1 MGTEFD
7 TLRATEHYYKKPK
20 HIKQQTNRIM
30 ILRYLKGAV
39 LALALASTA
48 VAFAAEPAGYYST
61 CENKSGAALLSALCK
76 KVGPHTNVG
85 YNGLLSLYKTS
96 DVYPDGTIWDMY
108 STKHW
113 KPGTTCGNY
122 KKVGDCYNREHSF
135 PKSWF
140 NDAQPMYSEA
150 FHIYPTD
157 GKVNGQRSNF
167 PYGECAKGTT
177 LPSNGNVK
185 ALGRLG
191 DCTFPG
197 YSGTVFEPDDQYKG
211 DFARSYFYM
220 AAAYNDQIAGWNSKM
235 LAGNSYPVFSSWAI
249 NLLLKWHREDPVSQ
263 KELDRQEVVYG
274 AQHNRNPFIDHPELA
289 EYIWGN
295 KKGQNWSTS
304 ISADPAFLLP
314 TDGSTVDFGVTAVG
328 LARTKAVTVKAEGL
342 KEAISVSVSGTGF
355 AAGTTSIAA
364 DASMTTDG
372 TTLTLTYTAP
382 AAGAATGTL
391 TLTSGT
397 AKTTVKLTANA
408 MTGLP
413 VGAATDISDESFVA
427 HWTYVGDEAAD
438 GTYTLHLLDA
448 EGKAVASYP
457 RTVKAKDEQYICG
470 DLTPET
476 AYTYYVASK
485 SLTSDKINVTTAA
498 PIPSIEFMHDGEL
511 SLVAEPGTPSEA
523 EELIVEVE
531 NINSDITIEV
541 KAPFELSTNKAD
553 WAQKIVIKPEEDR
566 IYIRVNS
573 AKAGTFASSIIA
585 TAKTDKGETYTTDE
599 AEVSAKVT
607 EAIDFFE
614 DFEAATT
621 KSGYDDATV
630 QGTMCVWN
638 LHDAGVFAESK
649 KAYKGSNYMRLG
661 KSASSSFATAEDIA
675 GGVGEI
681 TFYAKAWDGA
691 EACTFKVDCST
702 DGGNNWKTAA
712 TITLPKGEGYKKY
725 TVTANVSGDVRVR
738 FAQTAGNRA
747 QFDNIAI
754 SHYRGGIEGV
764 ESDYHAWTAYSLN
777 GQLIVS
783 LIEQAKVQIYGIDGI
798 TYFNGTLNAGDNAL
812 DLAKGLYIVVVD
824 DFSRRVL
831 VK

>member
-1 MGTEFD
+1 
-7 TLRATEHYYKKPK
+7 
-20 HIKQQTNRIM
+20 M

-76 KVGPHTNVG
+76 KVGSHDVVS
-85 YNGLLSLYKTS
+85 YNGLLTLYKTS

-113 KPGTTCGNY
+113 KFTTASCSGY

-140 NDAQPMYSEA
+140 NDAKPMYSDA
-150 FHIYPTD
+150 FHLYPTD

-167 PYGECAKGTT
+167 PYGECANGTT
-177 LPSNGNVK
+177 LPSNGSVK

-191 DCTFPG
+191 SCTFPG

-220 AAAYNDQIAGWNSKM
+220 AAAYNDKIAGWDSKM
-235 LAGNSYPVFSSWAI
+235 LAGNSYPAFSPWAI

-295 KKGQNWSTS
+295 KKGQNWSTN

-342 KEAISVSVSGTGF
+342 KEAISVSVSGAGF

-372 TTLTLTYTAP
+372 AILTLNYTAP
-382 AAGAATGTL
+382 AAGVAVGTL

-413 VGAATDISDESFVA
+413 VGAATDISDESFIA

-438 GTYTLHLLDA
+438 GTYTIYVLDA
-448 EGKAVASYP
+448 EGNAVASYP

-470 DLTPET
+470 DLSPET
-476 AYTYYVASK
+476 AYTYYVKSK
-485 SLTSDKINVTTAA
+485 TLTSGKINVTTAA
-498 PIPSIEFMHDGEL
+498 PIPSIDFMHDGEL
-511 SLVAEPGTPSEA
+511 SLVAEPGIPSEA
-523 EELIVEVE
+523 EELLVGVE
-531 NINSDITIEV
+531 NITSDITIEV
-541 KAPFELSTNKAD
+541 KAPFELSSDKAE
-553 WAQKIVIKPEEDR
+553 WSQKIVIKPEEDR

-573 AKAGTFASSIIA
+573 TKAGTFASSIIA
-585 TAKTDKGETYTTDE
+585 TATTAKGETYTTDE

-607 EAIDFFE
+607 EAIDFVE
-614 DFEAATT
+614 DFEAEA
-621 KSGYDDATV
+621 SGGYNKNTV
-630 QGTMCVWN
+630 KGTMCVWN

-649 KAYKGSNYMRLG
+649 KAYEGSNYMRLG
-661 KSASSSFATAEDIA
+661 KSASSSFETAEDIA

-681 TFYAKAWDGA
+681 IFYAKAWDGDA
-691 EACTFKVDCST
+691 ACEFKVECSG
-702 DGGNNWKTAA
+702 DGGNNWKTVA
-712 TITLPKGEGYKKY
+712 TVTLPKGEAYKKY

-738 FAQTAGNRA
+738 FVQTAGARA
-747 QFDNIAI
+747 HFDNIAI
-754 SHYRGGIEGV
+754 SHYRGGIVGV

-777 GQLIVS
+777 GQLVVS
-783 LIEQAKVQIYGIDGI
+783 LSEQAEVQVYGIDGI

>member
-1 MGTEFD
+1 
-7 TLRATEHYYKKPK
+7 
-20 HIKQQTNRIM
+20 M

-113 KPGTTCGNY
+113 KPGITCGNY

-167 PYGECAKGTT
+167 PYGECANGTT
-177 LPSNGNVK
+177 LPSNGSVK

-191 DCTFPG
+191 SCTFPG

-220 AAAYNDQIAGWNSKM
+220 AAAYNDKIAGWNSKM
-235 LAGNSYPVFSSWAI
+235 LAGNSYPAFSSWAI

-295 KKGQNWSTS
+295 KKGQNWSAN

-342 KEAISVSVSGTGF
+342 KEAISVSVSGAGF
-355 AAGTTSIAA
+355 TAGTTSIAA

-372 TTLTLTYTAP
+372 AILTLNYTAP
-382 AAGAATGTL
+382 AAGVAVGTL

-413 VGAATDISDESFVA
+413 VGAATDISDESFIA

-438 GTYTLHLLDA
+438 GTYTIYVLDA
-448 EGKAVASYP
+448 EGNAVASYP
-457 RTVKAKDEQYICG
+457 RTVKAKDEQYICS
-470 DLTPET
+470 DLSPET
-476 AYTYYVASK
+476 AYTYYVKSK
-485 SLTSDKINVTTAA
+485 TLTSGKINVTTAA
-498 PIPSIEFMHDGEL
+498 PIPSIDFMHDGEL
-511 SLVAEPGTPSEA
+511 SLVAEPGIPSEA
-523 EELIVEVE
+523 EELLVGVE
-531 NINSDITIEV
+531 NITSDITIEV
-541 KAPFELSTNKAD
+541 KAPFELSSDKAE
-553 WAQKIVIKPEEDR
+553 WSQKIVIKPEEDR

-585 TAKTDKGETYTTDE
+585 TATTAKGETYTTDE

-614 DFEAATT
+614 DFEAEA
-621 KSGYDDATV
+621 SGSYSKNTV
-630 QGTMCVWN
+630 KGTMCVWN

-649 KAYKGSNYMRLG
+649 KAYEGSNYMRLG
-661 KSASSSFATAEDIA
+661 KSASSSFETAEDIA

-681 TFYAKAWDGA
+681 TFYAKAWDGDA
-691 EACTFKVDCST
+691 ACEFKVECSG
-702 DGGNNWKTAA
+702 DGGNNWKTVA
-712 TITLPKGEGYKKY
+712 TVTLPKGEAYKKY

-738 FAQTAGNRA
+738 FVQTAGARA
-747 QFDNIAI
+747 HFDNIAI
-754 SHYRGGIEGV
+754 SHYRGGIAGV

-777 GQLIVS
+777 GQLVVS
-783 LIEQAKVQIYGIDGI
+783 LSEQAEVQVYGIDGI

>member
-1 MGTEFD
+1 
-7 TLRATEHYYKKPK
+7 
-20 HIKQQTNRIM
+20 M

-96 DVYPDGTIWDMY
+96 DVYSDGTIWDMY

-113 KPGTTCGNY
+113 KPGITCGNY

-167 PYGECAKGTT
+167 PYGECANGTT
-177 LPSNGNVK
+177 LPSNGSVK

-191 DCTFPG
+191 SCTFPG

-220 AAAYNDQIAGWNSKM
+220 AAAYNDKIAGWNSKM
-235 LAGNSYPVFSSWAI
+235 LAGNNYPAFSSWAI

-295 KKGQNWSTS
+295 KKGQNWSTN

-342 KEAISVSVSGTGF
+342 KEAISVSVSGAGF

-372 TTLTLTYTAP
+372 AILTLNYTAP
-382 AAGAATGTL
+382 AAGVAVGTL

-413 VGAATDISDESFVA
+413 VGAATDISDESFTA

-438 GTYTLHLLDA
+438 GTYTIYVLDA
-448 EGKAVASYP
+448 EGNAVASYP
-457 RTVKAKDEQYICG
+457 RTVKAKDEQYICS
-470 DLTPET
+470 DLSPET
-476 AYTYYVASK
+476 AYTYYVKSK
-485 SLTSDKINVTTAA
+485 TLTSGKINVTTAA
-498 PIPSIEFMHDGEL
+498 PIPSIDFMHDGEL
-511 SLVAEPGTPSEA
+511 SLVAEPGIPSEA
-523 EELIVEVE
+523 EELLVGVE
-531 NINSDITIEV
+531 NITSDITIEV
-541 KAPFELSTNKAD
+541 KAPFELSSDKAE
-553 WAQKIVIKPEEDR
+553 WSQKIVIKPEEDR

-585 TAKTDKGETYTTDE
+585 TATTAKGETYTTDE

-607 EAIDFFE
+607 EAIDFVE
-614 DFEAATT
+614 DFEAEA
-621 KSGYDDATV
+621 SGSYNKNTV
-630 QGTMCVWN
+630 KGTMCVWN

-649 KAYKGSNYMRLG
+649 KAYEGSNYMRLG
-661 KSASSSFATAEDIA
+661 KSASSSFETAEDIA

-681 TFYAKAWDGA
+681 TFYAKAWDGDA
-691 EACTFKVDCST
+691 ACEFKVECT
-702 DGGNNWKTAA
+702 GDGGNNWKTVA
-712 TITLPKGEGYKKY
+712 TVTLPKGEAYKKY

-738 FAQTAGNRA
+738 FVQTAGARA
-747 QFDNIAI
+747 HFDNIAI
-754 SHYRGGIEGV
+754 SHYRGGIAGV

-777 GQLIVS
+777 GQLVVS
-783 LIEQAKVQIYGIDGI
+783 LSEQAEVQVYGIDGI

>member
-1 MGTEFD
+1 
-7 TLRATEHYYKKPK
+7 
-20 HIKQQTNRIM
+20 M

-76 KVGPHTNVG
+76 KVGDHTVVS
-85 YNGLLSLYKTS
+85 YNGLWSLYKTS

-113 KPGTTCGNY
+113 KPNTTCGNY
-122 KKVGDCYNREHSF
+122 TKVGDCYNREHSF

-140 NDAQPMYSEA
+140 NDAKPMYSDA
-150 FHIYPTD
+150 FHLYPTD
-157 GKVNGQRSNF
+157 GKVNNQRSNY
-167 PYGECAKGTT
+167 PYGECANGTT
-177 LPSNGNVK
+177 LPSSGSVK

-197 YSGTVFEPDDQYKG
+197 YSGKVFEPDDQYKG

-220 AAAYNDQIAGWNSKM
+220 AAAYNDKIAGWNSKM
-235 LAGNSYPVFSSWAI
+235 LAGNSYPAFSPWAI

-295 KKGQNWSTS
+295 KKGQNWSAN

-342 KEAISVSVSGTGF
+342 KEAISVSVSGAGF

-372 TTLTLTYTAP
+372 AILTLNYTAP
-382 AAGAATGTL
+382 AAGVAVGTL

-413 VGAATDISDESFVA
+413 VGAATDISDESFIA

-438 GTYTLHLLDA
+438 GTYTIYVLGA
-448 EGKAVASYP
+448 EGNAVASYP
-457 RTVKAKDEQYICG
+457 RTVKAKDEQYICS
-470 DLTPET
+470 DLSPET
-476 AYTYYVASK
+476 AYTYYVKSK
-485 SLTSDKINVTTAA
+485 TLTSGKINVTTAA
-498 PIPSIEFMHDGEL
+498 PIPSIDFMHDGEL
-511 SLVAEPGTPSEA
+511 SLVAEPGIPSEA
-523 EELIVEVE
+523 EELLVGVE
-531 NINSDITIEV
+531 NITSDITIEV
-541 KAPFELSTNKAD
+541 KAPFELSSDKAE
-553 WAQKIVIKPEEDR
+553 WSQKIVIKPEEDR

-585 TAKTDKGETYTTDE
+585 TATTAKGETYTTDE

-614 DFEAATT
+614 DFEAEA
-621 KSGYDDATV
+621 SGSYSKNTV
-630 QGTMCVWN
+630 KGTMCVWN

-649 KAYKGSNYMRLG
+649 KAYEGSNYMRLG
-661 KSASSSFATAEDIA
+661 KSASSSFETAEDIA

-681 TFYAKAWDGA
+681 TFYAKAWEGDA
-691 EACTFKVDCST
+691 ACEFKVECSG
-702 DGGNNWKTAA
+702 DGGNNWKTVA
-712 TITLPKGEGYKKY
+712 TVTLPKGEAYKKY

-738 FAQTAGNRA
+738 FVQTAGARA
-747 QFDNIAI
+747 HFDNIAI
-754 SHYRGGIEGV
+754 SHYRGGIAGV

-777 GQLIVS
+777 GQLVVS
-783 LIEQAKVQIYGIDGI
+783 LSEQAEVQVYGIDGI
-798 TYFNGTLNAGDNAL
+798 TYFNGTLNDGDNAL

>member
-1 MGTEFD
+1 
-7 TLRATEHYYKKPK
+7 
-20 HIKQQTNRIM
+20 M

-96 DVYPDGTIWDMY
+96 DVYSDGTIWDMY

-113 KPGTTCGNY
+113 KPGITCGNY

-140 NDAQPMYSEA
+140 NDAQPMFSEA

-167 PYGECAKGTT
+167 PYGECANGTT
-177 LPSNGNVK
+177 LPSNGSVK

-191 DCTFPG
+191 NCTFPG

-220 AAAYNDQIAGWNSKM
+220 AAAYNDKIAGWNSKM

-295 KKGQNWSTS
+295 KKGQNWSTN
-304 ISADPAFLLP
+304 ISADPAFLIP

-342 KEAISVSVSGTGF
+342 KEAISVSVSGAGF
-355 AAGTTSIAA
+355 TAGTTSIAA

-372 TTLTLTYTAP
+372 AILTLNYTAP
-382 AAGAATGTL
+382 AAGVAVGTL

-413 VGAATDISDESFVA
+413 VGAATDISDESFTA

-438 GTYTLHLLDA
+438 GTYTIYVLDA
-448 EGKAVASYP
+448 EGNAVTSYP

-470 DLTPET
+470 DLSPET
-476 AYTYYVASK
+476 AYTYYVKSK
-485 SLTSDKINVTTAA
+485 TLTSGKINVTTAA
-498 PIPSIEFMHDGEL
+498 PIPSIDFMHDGEL
-511 SLVAEPGTPSEA
+511 SLVAEPGIPSEA
-523 EELIVEVE
+523 EELLVGVE
-531 NINSDITIEV
+531 NITSDITIEV
-541 KAPFELSTNKAD
+541 KAPFELSSDKAE
-553 WAQKIVIKPEEDR
+553 WSQKIVIKPEEDR

-585 TAKTDKGETYTTDE
+585 TATTAKGETYTTDE

-607 EAIDFFE
+607 EAIDFVE
-614 DFEAATT
+614 DFEAEA
-621 KSGYDDATV
+621 SGSYSKNTV
-630 QGTMCVWN
+630 KGTMCVWN

-649 KAYKGSNYMRLG
+649 KAYEGSNYMRLG
-661 KSASSSFATAEDIA
+661 KSASSSFETAEDIA

-681 TFYAKAWDGA
+681 TFYAKAWDGDA
-691 EACTFKVDCST
+691 ACEFKVECSG
-702 DGGNNWKTAA
+702 DGGNNWKTVA
-712 TITLPKGEGYKKY
+712 TVTLPKGEAYKKY

-738 FAQTAGNRA
+738 FVQTAGARA
-747 QFDNIAI
+747 HFDNIAI
-754 SHYRGGIEGV
+754 SHYRGGIAGV

-777 GQLIVS
+777 GQLVVS
-783 LIEQAKVQIYGIDGI
+783 LGEQAEVQVYGIDGI

>member
-1 MGTEFD
+1 
-7 TLRATEHYYKKPK
+7 
-20 HIKQQTNRIM
+20 M

-76 KVGPHTNVG
+76 KVGSHDVVS
-85 YNGLLSLYKTS
+85 YNGLLTLYKTS

-113 KPGTTCGNY
+113 KFTTASCSGY

-140 NDAQPMYSEA
+140 NDAKPMYSDA
-150 FHIYPTD
+150 FHLYPTD

-167 PYGECAKGTT
+167 PYGECANGTT
-177 LPSNGNVK
+177 LPSNGSVK

-191 DCTFPG
+191 SCTFPG

-220 AAAYNDQIAGWNSKM
+220 AAAYNDKIAGWDSKM
-235 LAGNSYPVFSSWAI
+235 LAGNSYPAFSPWAI

-295 KKGQNWSTS
+295 KKGQNWSTN

-342 KEAISVSVSGTGF
+342 KEAISVSVSGAGF

-372 TTLTLTYTAP
+372 AILTLNYTAP
-382 AAGAATGTL
+382 AAGVAVGTL

-413 VGAATDISDESFVA
+413 VGAATDISDESFIA

-438 GTYTLHLLDA
+438 GTYTIYVLDA
-448 EGKAVASYP
+448 EGNAVASYP

-470 DLTPET
+470 DLSPET
-476 AYTYYVASK
+476 AYTYYVKSK
-485 SLTSDKINVTTAA
+485 TLTSGKINVTTAA
-498 PIPSIEFMHDGEL
+498 PIPSIDFMHDGEL
-511 SLVAEPGTPSEA
+511 SLVAEPGIPSEA
-523 EELIVEVE
+523 EELLVGVE
-531 NINSDITIEV
+531 NITSDITIEV
-541 KAPFELSTNKAD
+541 KAPFELSSDKAE
-553 WAQKIVIKPEEDR
+553 WSQKIVIKPEEDR

-573 AKAGTFASSIIA
+573 TKAGTFASSIIA
-585 TAKTDKGETYTTDE
+585 TATTAKGETYTTDE

-607 EAIDFFE
+607 EAIDFVE
-614 DFEAATT
+614 DFEAEA
-621 KSGYDDATV
+621 SGGYNKNTV
-630 QGTMCVWN
+630 KGTMCVWN

-649 KAYKGSNYMRLG
+649 KAYEGSNYMRLG
-661 KSASSSFATAEDIA
+661 KSASSSFETAEDIA

-681 TFYAKAWDGA
+681 TFYAKAWDGDA
-691 EACTFKVDCST
+691 ACEFKVECSG
-702 DGGNNWKTAA
+702 DGGNNWKTVA
-712 TITLPKGEGYKKY
+712 TITLPKGEAYKKY

-738 FAQTAGNRA
+738 FVQTAGARA
-747 QFDNIAI
+747 HFDNIAI
-754 SHYRGGIEGV
+754 SHYRGGIAGV

-777 GQLIVS
+777 GQLVVS
-783 LIEQAKVQIYGIDGI
+783 LGEQAEVQVYGIDGI

>member
-1 MGTEFD
+1 
-7 TLRATEHYYKKPK
+7 
-20 HIKQQTNRIM
+20 M

-96 DVYPDGTIWDMY
+96 DVYSDGTIWDMY

-113 KPGTTCGNY
+113 KPGITCGNY

-167 PYGECAKGTT
+167 PYGECANGTT
-177 LPSNGNVK
+177 LPSNGSVK

-191 DCTFPG
+191 SCTFPG

-220 AAAYNDQIAGWNSKM
+220 AAAYNDKIAGWDSKM
-235 LAGNSYPVFSSWAI
+235 LAGNSYPAFSPWAI

-295 KKGQNWSTS
+295 KKDQNWSTN

-342 KEAISVSVSGTGF
+342 KEAISVSVSGAGF

-372 TTLTLTYTAP
+372 AILTLNYTAP
-382 AAGAATGTL
+382 AAGVAVGTL

-413 VGAATDISDESFVA
+413 VGAATDISDESFIA

-438 GTYTLHLLDA
+438 GTYTIYVLDA
-448 EGKAVASYP
+448 EGNAVASYP

-470 DLTPET
+470 DLSPET
-476 AYTYYVASK
+476 AYTYYVKSK
-485 SLTSDKINVTTAA
+485 TLTSGKINVTTAA
-498 PIPSIEFMHDGEL
+498 PIPSIDFMHDGEL
-511 SLVAEPGTPSEA
+511 SLVAEPGIPSEA
-523 EELIVEVE
+523 EELLVGVE
-531 NINSDITIEV
+531 NITSDITIEV
-541 KAPFELSTNKAD
+541 KAPFELSSDKAE
-553 WAQKIVIKPEEDR
+553 WSQKIVIKPEEDR

-585 TAKTDKGETYTTDE
+585 TATTAKGETYTTDE

-607 EAIDFFE
+607 EAIDFVE
-614 DFEAATT
+614 DFEAEA
-621 KSGYDDATV
+621 SGSYNKNTV
-630 QGTMCVWN
+630 KGTMCVWN

-649 KAYKGSNYMRLG
+649 KAYEGSNYMRLG
-661 KSASSSFATAEDIA
+661 KSASSSFETAEDIA

-681 TFYAKAWDGA
+681 TFYAKAWDGDA
-691 EACTFKVDCST
+691 ACEFKVECSG
-702 DGGNNWKTAA
+702 DGANNWKTVAN
-712 TITLPKGEGYKKY
+712 ITLPKGEAYKKY

-738 FAQTAGNRA
+738 FVQTAGARA
-747 QFDNIAI
+747 HFDNIAI
-754 SHYRGGIEGV
+754 SHYRGGIAGV

-777 GQLIVS
+777 GQLVVS
-783 LIEQAKVQIYGIDGI
+783 LSEQAEVQVYGIDGI

>member
-113 KPGTTCGNY
+113 KPGVTCGNY

-157 GKVNGQRSNF
+157 GKVNGQRSNN
-167 PYGECAKGTT
+167 PYGECANGTT
-177 LPSNGNVK
+177 LPSNGSVK

-191 DCTFPG
+191 NCTFPG

-220 AAAYNDQIAGWNSKM
+220 AAAYNDKIAGWKSPM
-235 LAGNSYPVFSSWAI
+235 LSGNSYPAFSSWAI

-295 KKGQNWSTS
+295 KKGQNWSAN

-314 TDGSTVDFGVTAVG
+314 SDGSTVDFGVTAVG
-328 LARTKAVTVKAEGL
+328 LARTKAVTIKAEGL
-342 KEAISVSVSGTGF
+342 KEAISVSVSGAGF
-355 AAGTTSIAA
+355 TAGTTSIAA

-372 TTLTLTYTAP
+372 AILTLNYTAP
-382 AAGAATGTL
+382 AAGVAVGTL

-413 VGAATDISDESFVA
+413 VGAATDISDESFTA

-438 GTYTLHLLDA
+438 GTYTIYVLDA

-511 SLVAEPGTPSEA
+511 SLVAEPGIPSEA

-541 KAPFELSTNKAD
+541 KAPFELSSDKAE
-553 WAQKIVIKPEEDR
+553 WSQKIVIKPEEDR

-585 TAKTDKGETYTTDE
+585 TATTAKGETYTTDE

-614 DFEAATT
+614 DFEAAKT

-638 LHDAGVFAESK
+638 LHDAGVFDESK
-649 KAYKGSNYMRLG
+649 KAYAGSNYMRLG
-661 KSASSSFATAEDIA
+661 KSASSSFETAEDIA

-681 TFYAKAWDGA
+681 TFYAKAWDGDA
-691 EACTFKVDCST
+691 ACEFKVECSG
-702 DGGNNWKTAA
+702 DGGNNWKTVA
-712 TITLPKGEGYKKY
+712 TVTLPKGEAYKKY
-725 TVTANVSGDVRVR
+725 AVTANVSGDVRVR
-738 FAQTAGNRA
+738 FVQTAGARA
-747 QFDNIAI
+747 HFDNIAI
-754 SHYRGGIEGV
+754 SHYRGGIAGV

-777 GQLIVS
+777 GQLVVS
-783 LIEQAKVQIYGIDGI
+783 LSEQAEVQVYGIDGI
-798 TYFNGTLNAGDNAL
+798 TYFNGTLNDGDNAL

>member
-1 MGTEFD
+1 
-7 TLRATEHYYKKPK
+7 
-20 HIKQQTNRIM
+20 M

-76 KVGPHTNVG
+76 KVRDHTVVS
-85 YNGLLSLYKTS
+85 YNGLWSLYKTS
-96 DVYPDGTIWDMY
+96 DVYSDGTIWDMY

-113 KPGTTCGNY
+113 KPNTTCGNY
-122 KKVGDCYNREHSF
+122 TKVGDCYNREHSF

-140 NDAQPMYSEA
+140 NDAKPMYSDA
-150 FHIYPTD
+150 FHLYPTD
-157 GKVNGQRSNF
+157 GKVNNQRSNY
-167 PYGECAKGTT
+167 PYGECANGTT
-177 LPSNGNVK
+177 LPSSGSVK

-191 DCTFPG
+191 SCTFPG

-220 AAAYNDQIAGWNSKM
+220 AAAYNDKIAGWNSKM
-235 LAGNSYPVFSSWAI
+235 LAGNNYPAFSSWAI

-295 KKGQNWSTS
+295 KKGQNWSTN

-342 KEAISVSVSGTGF
+342 KEAISVSVSGAGF

-372 TTLTLTYTAP
+372 AILTLNYTAP
-382 AAGAATGTL
+382 AAGVAVGTL

-413 VGAATDISDESFVA
+413 VGAATDISDESFIA

-438 GTYTLHLLDA
+438 GTYTIYVLDA
-448 EGKAVASYP
+448 EGNAVASYP
-457 RTVKAKDEQYICG
+457 RTVKAKDEQYICS
-470 DLTPET
+470 DLSPET
-476 AYTYYVASK
+476 AYTYYVKSK
-485 SLTSDKINVTTAA
+485 TLTSGKINVTTAA
-498 PIPSIEFMHDGEL
+498 PIPSIDFMHDGEL
-511 SLVAEPGTPSEA
+511 SLVAEPGIPSEA
-523 EELIVEVE
+523 EELLVGVE
-531 NINSDITIEV
+531 NITSDITIEV
-541 KAPFELSTNKAD
+541 KAPFELSSDKAE
-553 WAQKIVIKPEEDR
+553 WSQKIVIKPEEDR

-585 TAKTDKGETYTTDE
+585 TATTAKGETYTTDE

-607 EAIDFFE
+607 EAIDFVE
-614 DFEAATT
+614 DFEAEA
-621 KSGYDDATV
+621 SGSYNKNTV
-630 QGTMCVWN
+630 KGTMCVWN

-649 KAYKGSNYMRLG
+649 KAYEGSNYMRLG
-661 KSASSSFATAEDIA
+661 KSASSSFETAEDIA

-681 TFYAKAWDGA
+681 TFYAKAWDGDA
-691 EACTFKVDCST
+691 ACEFKVECSG
-702 DGGNNWKTAA
+702 DGGNNWKTVA
-712 TITLPKGEGYKKY
+712 TITLPKGEAYKKY

-738 FAQTAGNRA
+738 FVQTAGARA
-747 QFDNIAI
+747 HFDNIAI
-754 SHYRGGIEGV
+754 SHYRGGIAGV

-777 GQLIVS
+777 GQLVVS
-783 LIEQAKVQIYGIDGI
+783 LSEQAEVQVYGIDGI

>member
-1 MGTEFD
+1 
-7 TLRATEHYYKKPK
+7 
-20 HIKQQTNRIM
+20 M

-76 KVGPHTNVG
+76 KVRDHTVVS
-85 YNGLLSLYKTS
+85 YNGLWSLYKTS
-96 DVYPDGTIWDMY
+96 DVYSDGTIWDMY

-113 KPGTTCGNY
+113 KPNTTCGNY
-122 KKVGDCYNREHSF
+122 TKVGDCYNREHSF

-140 NDAQPMYSEA
+140 NDAKPMYSDA
-150 FHIYPTD
+150 FHLYPTD
-157 GKVNGQRSNF
+157 GKVNNQRSNY
-167 PYGECAKGTT
+167 PYGECANGTT
-177 LPSNGNVK
+177 LPSSGSVK

-191 DCTFPG
+191 SCTFPG

-220 AAAYNDQIAGWNSKM
+220 AAAYNDKIAGWNSKM
-235 LAGNSYPVFSSWAI
+235 LAGNNYPAFSSWAI

-295 KKGQNWSTS
+295 KKGQNWSTN

-342 KEAISVSVSGTGF
+342 KEAISVSVSGAGF

-372 TTLTLTYTAP
+372 AILTLNYTAP
-382 AAGAATGTL
+382 AAGVAVGTL

-413 VGAATDISDESFVA
+413 VGAATDISDESFIA

-438 GTYTLHLLDA
+438 GTYTIYVLDA
-448 EGKAVASYP
+448 EGNAVASYP
-457 RTVKAKDEQYICG
+457 RTVKAKDEQYICS
-470 DLTPET
+470 DLSSET
-476 AYTYYVASK
+476 AYTYYVKSK
-485 SLTSDKINVTTAA
+485 TLTSGKINVTTAA
-498 PIPSIEFMHDGEL
+498 PIPSIDFMHDGEL
-511 SLVAEPGTPSEA
+511 SLVAEPGIPSEA
-523 EELIVEVE
+523 EELLVGVE
-531 NINSDITIEV
+531 NITSDITIEV
-541 KAPFELSTNKAD
+541 KAPFELSSDKAE
-553 WAQKIVIKPEEDR
+553 WSQKIVIKPEEDR

-585 TAKTDKGETYTTDE
+585 TATTAKGETYTTDE

-607 EAIDFFE
+607 EAIDFVE
-614 DFEAATT
+614 DFEAEA
-621 KSGYDDATV
+621 SGSYNKNTV
-630 QGTMCVWN
+630 KGTMCVWN

-649 KAYKGSNYMRLG
+649 KAYEGSNYMRLG
-661 KSASSSFATAEDIA
+661 KSASSSFETAEDIA

-681 TFYAKAWDGA
+681 TFYAKAWDGDA
-691 EACTFKVDCST
+691 ACEFKVECSG
-702 DGGNNWKTAA
+702 DGGNNWKTVA
-712 TITLPKGEGYKKY
+712 TVTLPKGEAYKKY

-738 FAQTAGNRA
+738 FVQTAGARA
-747 QFDNIAI
+747 HFDNIAI
-754 SHYRGGIEGV
+754 SHYRGGIVGV

-777 GQLIVS
+777 GQLVVS
-783 LIEQAKVQIYGIDGI
+783 LSEQAEVQVYGIDGI

>member
-1 MGTEFD
+1 
-7 TLRATEHYYKKPK
+7 
-20 HIKQQTNRIM
+20 M

-76 KVGPHTNVG
+76 KVRDHTVVS
-85 YNGLLSLYKTS
+85 YNGLWSLYKTS
-96 DVYPDGTIWDMY
+96 DVYSDGTIWDMY

-113 KPGTTCGNY
+113 KPNTTCGNY
-122 KKVGDCYNREHSF
+122 TKVGDCYNREHSF

-140 NDAQPMYSEA
+140 NDAKPMYSDA
-150 FHIYPTD
+150 FHLYPTD
-157 GKVNGQRSNF
+157 GKVNNQRSNF
-167 PYGECAKGTT
+167 PYGECANGTT
-177 LPSNGNVK
+177 LPSSGSVK

-191 DCTFPG
+191 SCTFPG

-220 AAAYNDQIAGWNSKM
+220 AAAYNDKIAGWNSKM
-235 LAGNSYPVFSSWAI
+235 LAGNNYPAFSSWAI

-295 KKGQNWSTS
+295 KKGQNWSTN

-314 TDGSTVDFGVTAVG
+314 TDGSTIDFGVTAVG
-328 LARTKAVTVKAEGL
+328 LTRTKAVTVKAEGL
-342 KEAISVSVSGTGF
+342 KEAISVSVSGAGF

-372 TTLTLTYTAP
+372 AILTLNYTAP
-382 AAGAATGTL
+382 AAGVAVGTL

-413 VGAATDISDESFVA
+413 VGTATDISDESFIA

-438 GTYTLHLLDA
+438 GTYTIYVLDA
-448 EGKAVASYP
+448 EGNAVASYP
-457 RTVKAKDEQYICG
+457 RTVKAKDEQYICS
-470 DLTPET
+470 DLSPET
-476 AYTYYVASK
+476 AYTYYVKSK
-485 SLTSDKINVTTAA
+485 TLTSGKINVTTAA
-498 PIPSIEFMHDGEL
+498 PIPSIDFMHDGEL
-511 SLVAEPGTPSEA
+511 SLVAEPGIPSEA
-523 EELIVEVE
+523 EELLVGVE
-531 NINSDITIEV
+531 NITSDITIEV
-541 KAPFELSTNKAD
+541 KDPFELSSDKAE
-553 WAQKIVIKPEEDR
+553 WSQKIVIKPEEDR

-585 TAKTDKGETYTTDE
+585 TATTAKGETYTTDE

-607 EAIDFFE
+607 EAIDFVE
-614 DFEAATT
+614 DFEAEA
-621 KSGYDDATV
+621 SGSYNKNTV
-630 QGTMCVWN
+630 KGTMCVWN

-649 KAYKGSNYMRLG
+649 KAYEGSNYMRLG
-661 KSASSSFATAEDIA
+661 KSASSSFETAEDIA

-681 TFYAKAWDGA
+681 TFYAKAWDGDA
-691 EACTFKVDCST
+691 ACEFKVECSG
-702 DGGNNWKTAA
+702 DGANNWKTVAN
-712 TITLPKGEGYKKY
+712 ITLPKGEAYKKY

-738 FAQTAGNRA
+738 FVQTAGARA
-747 QFDNIAI
+747 HFDNIAI
-754 SHYRGGIEGV
+754 SHYRGGIAGV

-777 GQLIVS
+777 GQLVVS
-783 LIEQAKVQIYGIDGI
+783 LSEQAEVQVYGIDGI

>member
-1 MGTEFD
+1 
-7 TLRATEHYYKKPK
+7 
-20 HIKQQTNRIM
+20 M

-96 DVYPDGTIWDMY
+96 DVYSDGTIWDMY

-113 KPGTTCGNY
+113 KPGITCGNY

-167 PYGECAKGTT
+167 PYGECANGTT
-177 LPSNGNVK
+177 LPSNGSVK

-191 DCTFPG
+191 SCTFPG

-220 AAAYNDQIAGWNSKM
+220 AAAYNDKIAGWNSKM
-235 LAGNSYPVFSSWAI
+235 LAGNNYPAFSSWAI

-295 KKGQNWSTS
+295 KKGQNWSTN

-342 KEAISVSVSGTGF
+342 KEAISVSVSGAGF

-372 TTLTLTYTAP
+372 AILTLNYTAP
-382 AAGAATGTL
+382 AAGVAVGTL

-413 VGAATDISDESFVA
+413 VGAATDISDESFTA

-438 GTYTLHLLDA
+438 GTYTIYVLDA
-448 EGKAVASYP
+448 EGNAVASYP
-457 RTVKAKDEQYICG
+457 RMVKAKDEQYICS
-470 DLTPET
+470 DLSPET
-476 AYTYYVASK
+476 AYTYYVKSK
-485 SLTSDKINVTTAA
+485 TLTSGKINVTTAA
-498 PIPSIEFMHDGEL
+498 PIPSIDFMHDGEL
-511 SLVAEPGTPSEA
+511 SLVAEPGIPSEA
-523 EELIVEVE
+523 EELLVGVE
-531 NINSDITIEV
+531 NITSDITIEV
-541 KAPFELSTNKAD
+541 KAPFELSSDKAE
-553 WAQKIVIKPEEDR
+553 WSQKIVIKPEEDR

-585 TAKTDKGETYTTDE
+585 TATTAKGETYTTDE

-607 EAIDFFE
+607 EAIDFVE
-614 DFEAATT
+614 DFEAEA
-621 KSGYDDATV
+621 SGSYNKNTV
-630 QGTMCVWN
+630 KGTMCVWN

-649 KAYKGSNYMRLG
+649 KAYEGSNYMRLG
-661 KSASSSFATAEDIA
+661 KSASSSFETAEDIA

-681 TFYAKAWDGA
+681 TFYAKAWDGDA
-691 EACTFKVDCST
+691 ACEFKVECSG
-702 DGGNNWKTAA
+702 DGGNNWKTVA
-712 TITLPKGEGYKKY
+712 TITLPKGEAYKKY

-738 FAQTAGNRA
+738 FVQTAGARA
-747 QFDNIAI
+747 HFDNIAI
-754 SHYRGGIEGV
+754 SHYRGGIAGV

-777 GQLIVS
+777 GQLVVS
-783 LIEQAKVQIYGIDGI
+783 LGEQAEVQVYGIDGI

>member
-1 MGTEFD
+1 
-7 TLRATEHYYKKPK
+7 
-20 HIKQQTNRIM
+20 M

-96 DVYPDGTIWDMY
+96 DVYSDGTIWDMY

-113 KPGTTCGNY
+113 KPGITCGNY

-167 PYGECAKGTT
+167 PYGECANGTT
-177 LPSNGNVK
+177 LPSNGSVK

-191 DCTFPG
+191 SCTFPG

-220 AAAYNDQIAGWNSKM
+220 AAAYNDKIAGWNSKM
-235 LAGNSYPVFSSWAI
+235 LAGNNYPAFSSWAI

-295 KKGQNWSTS
+295 KKGQNWSTN

-342 KEAISVSVSGTGF
+342 KEAISVSVSGAGF

-372 TTLTLTYTAP
+372 AILTLNYTAP
-382 AAGAATGTL
+382 AAGVAVGTL

-413 VGAATDISDESFVA
+413 VGAATDISDESFTA

-438 GTYTLHLLDA
+438 GTYTIYVLDA
-448 EGKAVASYP
+448 EGNAVASYP
-457 RTVKAKDEQYICG
+457 RMVKAKDEQYICS
-470 DLTPET
+470 DLSPET
-476 AYTYYVASK
+476 AYTYYVKSK
-485 SLTSDKINVTTAA
+485 TLTSGKINVTTAA
-498 PIPSIEFMHDGEL
+498 PIPSIDFMHDGEL
-511 SLVAEPGTPSEA
+511 SLVAEPGIPSEA
-523 EELIVEVE
+523 EELLVGVE
-531 NINSDITIEV
+531 NITSDITIEV
-541 KAPFELSTNKAD
+541 KAPLELSSDKAE
-553 WAQKIVIKPEEDR
+553 WSQKIVIKPEEDR

-585 TAKTDKGETYTTDE
+585 TATTAKGETYTTDE

-607 EAIDFFE
+607 EAIDFVE
-614 DFEAATT
+614 DFEAEA
-621 KSGYDDATV
+621 SGSYNKNTV
-630 QGTMCVWN
+630 KGTMCVWN

-649 KAYKGSNYMRLG
+649 KAYEGSNYMRLG
-661 KSASSSFATAEDIA
+661 KSASSSFETAEDIA

-681 TFYAKAWDGA
+681 TFYAKAWDGDA
-691 EACTFKVDCST
+691 ACEFKVECSG
-702 DGGNNWKTAA
+702 DGANNWKTVAN
-712 TITLPKGEGYKKY
+712 ITLPEGEAYKKY

-738 FAQTAGNRA
+738 FVQTAGARA
-747 QFDNIAI
+747 HFDNIAI
-754 SHYRGGIEGV
+754 SHYRGGIAGV

-777 GQLIVS
+777 GQLVVS
-783 LIEQAKVQIYGIDGI
+783 LSEQAEVQVYGIDGI

>member
-1 MGTEFD
+1 
-7 TLRATEHYYKKPK
+7 
-20 HIKQQTNRIM
+20 M

-76 KVGPHTNVG
+76 KVGDHTVVS
-85 YNGLLSLYKTS
+85 YNGLLTLYKTS

-113 KPGTTCGNY
+113 KPGVTCGNY

-140 NDAQPMYSEA
+140 NDAKPMYSDA
-150 FHIYPTD
+150 FHLYPTD
-157 GKVNGQRSNF
+157 GKVNGQRSNN
-167 PYGECAKGTT
+167 PYGECANGTT
-177 LPSNGNVK
+177 LPSNGSVK

-191 DCTFPG
+191 NCTFPG

-220 AAAYNDQIAGWNSKM
+220 AAAYNDKIAGWNSKM
-235 LAGNSYPVFSSWAI
+235 LAGNSYPAFSSWAI

-295 KKGQNWSTS
+295 KKGQNWSTN

-342 KEAISVSVSGTGF
+342 KEAISVSVSGAGF

-372 TTLTLTYTAP
+372 AILTLNYTAP
-382 AAGAATGTL
+382 AAGVAVGTL

-413 VGAATDISDESFVA
+413 VGAATDISDESFIA

-438 GTYTLHLLDA
+438 GTYTIYVLDA
-448 EGKAVASYP
+448 EGNAVASYP
-457 RTVKAKDEQYICG
+457 RTVKAKDEQYICS
-470 DLTPET
+470 DLSPET
-476 AYTYYVASK
+476 AYTYYVKSK
-485 SLTSDKINVTTAA
+485 TLTSGKINVTTAA
-498 PIPSIEFMHDGEL
+498 PIPSIDFMHDGEL
-511 SLVAEPGTPSEA
+511 SLVAEPGIPSEA
-523 EELIVEVE
+523 EELLVGVE
-531 NINSDITIEV
+531 NITSDITIEV
-541 KAPFELSTNKAD
+541 KAPFELSSDKAE
-553 WAQKIVIKPEEDR
+553 WSQKIVIKPEEDR

-585 TAKTDKGETYTTDE
+585 TATTAKGETYTTDE

-607 EAIDFFE
+607 EAIDFVE
-614 DFEAATT
+614 DFEAEA
-621 KSGYDDATV
+621 SGSYSKNTV
-630 QGTMCVWN
+630 KGTMCVWN

-649 KAYKGSNYMRLG
+649 KAYEGSNYMRLG
-661 KSASSSFATAEDIA
+661 KSASSSFETAEDIA

-681 TFYAKAWDGA
+681 TFYAKAWEGDA
-691 EACTFKVDCST
+691 ACEFKVECSG
-702 DGGNNWKTAA
+702 DGGNNWKTV
-712 TITLPKGEGYKKY
+712 TTVTLPKGEAYKKY

-738 FAQTAGNRA
+738 FVQTAGARA
-747 QFDNIAI
+747 HFDNIAI
-754 SHYRGGIEGV
+754 SHYRGGIAGV

-777 GQLIVS
+777 GQLVVS
-783 LIEQAKVQIYGIDGI
+783 LSEQAEVQVYGIDGI
-798 TYFNGTLNAGDNAL
+798 TYFNGTLNDGDNAL

>member
-1 MGTEFD
+1 
-7 TLRATEHYYKKPK
+7 
-20 HIKQQTNRIM
+20 M

-48 VAFAAEPAGYYST
+48 AAFAAEPAGYYST
-61 CENKSGAALLSALCK
+61 CENKSGVALLSALCK

-113 KPGTTCGNY
+113 KPGVTCGNY

-295 KKGQNWSTS
+295 KKGQNWSTN

-342 KEAISVSVSGTGF
+342 KEAINVSVSGTGF

-372 TTLTLTYTAP
+372 AILTLNYTAP
-382 AAGAATGTL
+382 AAGVAVGTL

-413 VGAATDISDESFVA
+413 VGAATDISDESFTA

-438 GTYTLHLLDA
+438 GTYTIYVLDA

-541 KAPFELSTNKAD
+541 KAPFELSTNKAE
-553 WAQKIVIKPEEDR
+553 WSQKIVIKPEEDR

-573 AKAGTFASSIIA
+573 AKVGTFASSIVA

-661 KSASSSFATAEDIA
+661 KSASSSFETAEDIA

-681 TFYAKAWDGA
+681 TFYAKAWDGDA
-691 EACTFKVDCST
+691 ACEFKVECSG

-712 TITLPKGEGYKKY
+712 TITLPKGEGYKQY

-747 QFDNIAI
+747 HFDNIAI

-783 LIEQAKVQIYGIDGI
+783 LTEQADVQVYGIDGI

>member
-1 MGTEFD
+1 
-7 TLRATEHYYKKPK
+7 
-20 HIKQQTNRIM
+20 M

-113 KPGTTCGNY
+113 KPGITCGNY

-167 PYGECAKGTT
+167 PYGECANGTT
-177 LPSNGNVK
+177 LPSNGSVK

-191 DCTFPG
+191 SCTFPG

-220 AAAYNDQIAGWNSKM
+220 AAAYNDKIAGWNSKM
-235 LAGNSYPVFSSWAI
+235 LAGNSYPAFSSWAI

-295 KKGQNWSTS
+295 KKGQNWSTN

-342 KEAISVSVSGTGF
+342 KEAISVSVSGAGF

-372 TTLTLTYTAP
+372 AILTLNYTAP
-382 AAGAATGTL
+382 AAGVAVGTL

-413 VGAATDISDESFVA
+413 VGAATDISDESFTA
-427 HWTYVGDEAAD
+427 HWTYVSDEAAD
-438 GTYTLHLLDA
+438 GTYTIYVLDA
-448 EGKAVASYP
+448 EGNAVASYP

-470 DLTPET
+470 DLSPET
-476 AYTYYVASK
+476 AYTYYVKSK
-485 SLTSDKINVTTAA
+485 TLTSGKINVTTAA
-498 PIPSIEFMHDGEL
+498 PIPSIDFMHDGEL
-511 SLVAEPGTPSEA
+511 SLVAEPGIPSEA
-523 EELIVEVE
+523 EELLVGVE
-531 NINSDITIEV
+531 NITSDITIEV
-541 KAPFELSTNKAD
+541 KAPFELSSDKAE
-553 WAQKIVIKPEEDR
+553 WSQKIVIKPEEDR

-585 TAKTDKGETYTTDE
+585 TATTAKGETYTTDE
-599 AEVSAKVT
+599 AEVSAKVS
-607 EAIDFFE
+607 EAIDFVE
-614 DFEAATT
+614 DFEAEA
-621 KSGYDDATV
+621 SGSYSKNTV
-630 QGTMCVWN
+630 KGTMCVWN

-649 KAYKGSNYMRLG
+649 KAYEGSNYMRLG
-661 KSASSSFATAEDIA
+661 KSASSSFETAEDIA

-681 TFYAKAWDGA
+681 TFYAKAWDGDA
-691 EACTFKVDCST
+691 ACEFKVECSG
-702 DGGNNWKTAA
+702 DGANNWKTVAN
-712 TITLPKGEGYKKY
+712 ITLPKGEAYKKY

-738 FAQTAGNRA
+738 FVQTAGARA
-747 QFDNIAI
+747 HFDNIAI
-754 SHYRGGIEGV
+754 SHYRGGIAGV

-777 GQLIVS
+777 GQLVVS
-783 LIEQAKVQIYGIDGI
+783 LGEQAEVQVYGIDGI

>member
-1 MGTEFD
+1 
-7 TLRATEHYYKKPK
+7 
-20 HIKQQTNRIM
+20 M

-113 KPGTTCGNY
+113 KPGITCGNY

-140 NDAQPMYSEA
+140 NDAQPMFSEA

-167 PYGECAKGTT
+167 PYGECANGTT
-177 LPSNGNVK
+177 LPSNGSVK

-191 DCTFPG
+191 SCTFPG

-220 AAAYNDQIAGWNSKM
+220 AAAYNDKIAGWNSKM
-235 LAGNSYPVFSSWAI
+235 LAGNNYPAFSSWAI

-295 KKGQNWSTS
+295 KKGQNWSTN

-342 KEAISVSVSGTGF
+342 KEAISVSVSGAGF

-372 TTLTLTYTAP
+372 AILTLNYTAP
-382 AAGAATGTL
+382 AAGVAVGTL

-413 VGAATDISDESFVA
+413 VGAATDISDESFIA

-438 GTYTLHLLDA
+438 GTYTIYVLDA
-448 EGKAVASYP
+448 EGNAVASYP
-457 RTVKAKDEQYICG
+457 RTVKAKDEQYICS
-470 DLTPET
+470 DLSPET
-476 AYTYYVASK
+476 AYTYYVKSK
-485 SLTSDKINVTTAA
+485 TLTSGKINVTTAA
-498 PIPSIEFMHDGEL
+498 PIPSIDFMHDGEL
-511 SLVAEPGTPSEA
+511 SLVAEPGIPSEA
-523 EELIVEVE
+523 EELLVGVE
-531 NINSDITIEV
+531 NITSDITIEV
-541 KAPFELSTNKAD
+541 KAPFELSSDKAE
-553 WAQKIVIKPEEDR
+553 WSQKIVIKPEEDR

-585 TAKTDKGETYTTDE
+585 TATTAKGETYTTDE

-607 EAIDFFE
+607 EAIDFVE
-614 DFEAATT
+614 DFEAEA
-621 KSGYDDATV
+621 SGSYNKNTV
-630 QGTMCVWN
+630 KGTMCVWN

-649 KAYKGSNYMRLG
+649 KAYEGSNYMRLG
-661 KSASSSFATAEDIA
+661 KSASSSFETAEDIA

-681 TFYAKAWDGA
+681 TFYAKAWDGDA
-691 EACTFKVDCST
+691 ACEFKVECSG
-702 DGGNNWKTAA
+702 DGGNNWKTVA
-712 TITLPKGEGYKKY
+712 TITLPKGEAYKKY

-738 FAQTAGNRA
+738 FVQTAGARA
-747 QFDNIAI
+747 HFDNIAI
-754 SHYRGGIEGV
+754 SHYRGGIAGV

-777 GQLIVS
+777 GQLVVS
-783 LIEQAKVQIYGIDGI
+783 LSEQAEVQVYGIDGI

>member
-1 MGTEFD
+1 
-7 TLRATEHYYKKPK
+7 
-20 HIKQQTNRIM
+20 M

-113 KPGTTCGNY
+113 KPGITCGNY

-140 NDAQPMYSEA
+140 NDAQPMFSEA

-167 PYGECAKGTT
+167 PYGECANGTT
-177 LPSNGNVK
+177 LPSNGSVK

-191 DCTFPG
+191 SCTFPG

-220 AAAYNDQIAGWNSKM
+220 AAAYNDKIAGWNSKM
-235 LAGNSYPVFSSWAI
+235 LAGNNYPAFSSWAI

-295 KKGQNWSTS
+295 KKGQNWSTN

-342 KEAISVSVSGTGF
+342 KEAISVSVSGAGF

-372 TTLTLTYTAP
+372 AILTLNYTAP
-382 AAGAATGTL
+382 AAGVAVGTL

-413 VGAATDISDESFVA
+413 VGAATDISDESFIA

-438 GTYTLHLLDA
+438 GTYTIYVLDA
-448 EGKAVASYP
+448 EGNAVASYP
-457 RTVKAKDEQYICG
+457 RTVKAKDEQYICS
-470 DLTPET
+470 DLSPET
-476 AYTYYVASK
+476 AYTYYVKSK
-485 SLTSDKINVTTAA
+485 TLTSGKINVTTAA
-498 PIPSIEFMHDGEL
+498 PIPSIDFMHDGEL
-511 SLVAEPGTPSEA
+511 SLVAEPGIPSEA
-523 EELIVEVE
+523 EELLVGVE
-531 NINSDITIEV
+531 NITSDITIEV
-541 KAPFELSTNKAD
+541 KAPFELSSDKAE
-553 WAQKIVIKPEEDR
+553 WSQKIVIKPEEDR

-585 TAKTDKGETYTTDE
+585 TATTAKGETYTTDE

-607 EAIDFFE
+607 EAIDFVE
-614 DFEAATT
+614 DFEAEA
-621 KSGYDDATV
+621 SGSYNKNTV
-630 QGTMCVWN
+630 KGTMCVWN

-649 KAYKGSNYMRLG
+649 KAYEGSNYMRLG
-661 KSASSSFATAEDIA
+661 KSASSSFETAEDIA

-681 TFYAKAWDGA
+681 TFYAKAWDGDA
-691 EACTFKVDCST
+691 ACEFKVECSG
-702 DGGNNWKTAA
+702 DGGNNWKTVA
-712 TITLPKGEGYKKY
+712 TVTLPKGEAYKKY

-738 FAQTAGNRA
+738 FVQTAGARA
-747 QFDNIAI
+747 HFDNIAI
-754 SHYRGGIEGV
+754 SHYRGGIAGV

-777 GQLIVS
+777 GQLVVS
-783 LIEQAKVQIYGIDGI
+783 LSEQAEVQVYGIDGI

>member
-1 MGTEFD
+1 
-7 TLRATEHYYKKPK
+7 
-20 HIKQQTNRIM
+20 M

-76 KVGPHTNVG
+76 KVGDHTVVS
-85 YNGLLSLYKTS
+85 YNGLWSLYKTS

-113 KPGTTCGNY
+113 EPNTTCGNY
-122 KKVGDCYNREHSF
+122 TKVGDCYNREHSF

-140 NDAQPMYSEA
+140 NDAKPMYSDA
-150 FHIYPTD
+150 FHLYPTD
-157 GKVNGQRSNF
+157 GKVNNQRSNY
-167 PYGECAKGTT
+167 PYGECANGTT
-177 LPSNGNVK
+177 LPSSGSVK

-197 YSGTVFEPDDQYKG
+197 YSGKVFEPDDQYKG

-220 AAAYNDQIAGWNSKM
+220 AAAYNDKIAGWNSKM
-235 LAGNSYPVFSSWAI
+235 LAGNSYPAFSPWAI

-295 KKGQNWSTS
+295 KKGQNWSAN

-342 KEAISVSVSGTGF
+342 KEAISVSVSGAGF

-372 TTLTLTYTAP
+372 AILTLNYTAP
-382 AAGAATGTL
+382 AAGVAVGTL

-397 AKTTVKLTANA
+397 AKTMVKLTANA

-413 VGAATDISDESFVA
+413 VGAATDISDESFIA

-438 GTYTLHLLDA
+438 GTYTIYVLDA
-448 EGKAVASYP
+448 EGNAVASYP
-457 RTVKAKDEQYICG
+457 RTVKAKDEQYICS
-470 DLTPET
+470 DLSPET
-476 AYTYYVASK
+476 AYTYYVKSK
-485 SLTSDKINVTTAA
+485 TLTSGKINVTTAA
-498 PIPSIEFMHDGEL
+498 PIPSIDFMYDGEL
-511 SLVAEPGTPSEA
+511 SLVAEPGIPSEA
-523 EELIVEVE
+523 EELLVGVE
-531 NINSDITIEV
+531 NITSDITIEV
-541 KAPFELSTNKAD
+541 KAPFELSSDKAE
-553 WAQKIVIKPEEDR
+553 WSQKIVIKPEEDR

-585 TAKTDKGETYTTDE
+585 TATTAKGETYTTDE

-614 DFEAATT
+614 DFEAEA
-621 KSGYDDATV
+621 SGSYSKNTV
-630 QGTMCVWN
+630 KGTMCVWN

-649 KAYKGSNYMRLG
+649 KAYEGSNYMRLG
-661 KSASSSFATAEDIA
+661 KSASSSFETAEDIA

-681 TFYAKAWDGA
+681 TFYAKAWDGDA
-691 EACTFKVDCST
+691 ACEFKVECSG
-702 DGGNNWKTAA
+702 DGGNNWKTVA
-712 TITLPKGEGYKKY
+712 TVTLPKGEAYKKY

-738 FAQTAGNRA
+738 FVQTAGARA
-747 QFDNIAI
+747 HFDNIAI
-754 SHYRGGIEGV
+754 SHYRGGIAGV

-777 GQLIVS
+777 GQLVVS
-783 LIEQAKVQIYGIDGI
+783 LSEQAEVQVYGIDGI
-798 TYFNGTLNAGDNAL
+798 TYFNGTLNDGDNAL

>member
-1 MGTEFD
+1 
-7 TLRATEHYYKKPK
+7 
-20 HIKQQTNRIM
+20 M

-76 KVGPHTNVG
+76 KVGDHINVG

-113 KPGTTCGNY
+113 KPGITCGNY

-382 AAGAATGTL
+382 AAGVAVGTL

-413 VGAATDISDESFVA
+413 VGAATDISDESFIA

-438 GTYTLHLLDA
+438 GTYTIYVLDA
-448 EGKAVASYP
+448 EGNAVASYP
-457 RTVKAKDEQYICG
+457 RTVKAKDEQYICS
-470 DLTPET
+470 DLSPET
-476 AYTYYVASK
+476 AYTYYVKSK
-485 SLTSDKINVTTAA
+485 TLTSGKINVTTAA
-498 PIPSIEFMHDGEL
+498 PIPSIDFMHDGEL
-511 SLVAEPGTPSEA
+511 SLVAEPGIPSEA
-523 EELIVEVE
+523 EELLVGVE
-531 NINSDITIEV
+531 NITSDITIEV
-541 KAPFELSTNKAD
+541 KAPFELSSDKAE
-553 WAQKIVIKPEEDR
+553 WSQKIVIKPEEDR

-585 TAKTDKGETYTTDE
+585 TATTAKGETYTTDE

-607 EAIDFFE
+607 EAIDFVE
-614 DFEAATT
+614 DFEAEA
-621 KSGYDDATV
+621 SGSYNKNTV
-630 QGTMCVWN
+630 KGTMCVWN

-649 KAYKGSNYMRLG
+649 KAYEGSNYMRLG
-661 KSASSSFATAEDIA
+661 KSASSSFETAEDIA

-681 TFYAKAWDGA
+681 TFYAKAWDGDA
-691 EACTFKVDCST
+691 ACEFKVECSG
-702 DGGNNWKTAA
+702 DGGNNWKTVA
-712 TITLPKGEGYKKY
+712 TITLPKGEAYKKY

-738 FAQTAGNRA
+738 FVQTAGARA
-747 QFDNIAI
+747 HFDNIAI
-754 SHYRGGIEGV
+754 SHYRGGIVGV

-777 GQLIVS
+777 GQLVVS
-783 LIEQAKVQIYGIDGI
+783 LSEQAEVQVYGIDGI

>member
-1 MGTEFD
+1 
-7 TLRATEHYYKKPK
+7 
-20 HIKQQTNRIM
+20 M

-76 KVGPHTNVG
+76 KVGDHTVVS
-85 YNGLLSLYKTS
+85 YNGLLTLYKTS

-113 KPGTTCGNY
+113 KFTTASCSGY

-140 NDAQPMYSEA
+140 NDAKPMYSDA
-150 FHIYPTD
+150 FHLYPTD

-167 PYGECAKGTT
+167 PYGECANGTT
-177 LPSNGNVK
+177 LPPNGSVK

-220 AAAYNDQIAGWNSKM
+220 AAAYNDKIAGWNSKM
-235 LAGNSYPVFSSWAI
+235 LAGNSYPAFSSWAI

-295 KKGQNWSTS
+295 KKGQNWSAN

-314 TDGSTVDFGVTAVG
+314 SDGSTVDFGVTAVG

-342 KEAISVSVSGTGF
+342 KEAISVSVSGAGF
-355 AAGTTSIAA
+355 TAGTTSIAA

-372 TTLTLTYTAP
+372 AILTLNYTAP
-382 AAGAATGTL
+382 AAGVAVGTL

-413 VGAATDISDESFVA
+413 VGAATDISDESFTA

-438 GTYTLHLLDA
+438 GTYTIYVLDA
-448 EGKAVASYP
+448 EGNAVTSYP

-470 DLTPET
+470 DLSPET
-476 AYTYYVASK
+476 AYTYYVKSK
-485 SLTSDKINVTTAA
+485 TLTSGKINVTTAP
-498 PIPSIEFMHDGEL
+498 PIPSIDFMYNGEL
-511 SLVAEPGTPSEA
+511 SLVAEPGIPSEA
-523 EELIVEVE
+523 EELLVGVE
-531 NINSDITIEV
+531 NITSDITIEV
-541 KAPFELSTNKAD
+541 KAPFELSSDKAE
-553 WAQKIVIKPEEDR
+553 WSQKIVIKPEEDR

-585 TAKTDKGETYTTDE
+585 TATTAKGETYTTDE

-614 DFEAATT
+614 DFEAEA
-621 KSGYDDATV
+621 SGSYSKNTV
-630 QGTMCVWN
+630 KGTMCVWN

-649 KAYKGSNYMRLG
+649 KAYEGSNYMRLG
-661 KSASSSFATAEDIA
+661 KSASSSFETAEDIA

-681 TFYAKAWDGA
+681 TFYAKAWEGDA
-691 EACTFKVDCST
+691 ACEFKVECSG
-702 DGGNNWKTAA
+702 DGGNNWKTV
-712 TITLPKGEGYKKY
+712 TTVTLPKGEAYKKY

-738 FAQTAGNRA
+738 FVQTAGARA
-747 QFDNIAI
+747 HFDNIAI
-754 SHYRGGIEGV
+754 SHYRGGIAGV

-777 GQLIVS
+777 GQLVVS
-783 LIEQAKVQIYGIDGI
+783 LSEQAEVQVYGIDGI
-798 TYFNGTLNAGDNAL
+798 TYFNGTLNDGDNAL

>member
-1 MGTEFD
+1 
-7 TLRATEHYYKKPK
+7 
-20 HIKQQTNRIM
+20 M

-113 KPGTTCGNY
+113 KPGVTCGNY

-167 PYGECAKGTT
+167 PYGECANGTT
-177 LPSNGNVK
+177 LPSNGSVK

-191 DCTFPG
+191 SCTFPG

-220 AAAYNDQIAGWNSKM
+220 AAAYNDKIAGWNSKM
-235 LAGNSYPVFSSWAI
+235 LAGNNYPAFSSWAI

-295 KKGQNWSTS
+295 KKGQNWSTN

-342 KEAISVSVSGTGF
+342 KEAISVSVSGAGF

-372 TTLTLTYTAP
+372 AILTLNYTAP
-382 AAGAATGTL
+382 AAGVAVGTL

-413 VGAATDISDESFVA
+413 VGAATDISDESFTA

-438 GTYTLHLLDA
+438 GTYTIYVLDA
-448 EGKAVASYP
+448 EGNAVASYP
-457 RTVKAKDEQYICG
+457 RMVKAKDEQYICS
-470 DLTPET
+470 DLSPET
-476 AYTYYVASK
+476 AYTYYVKSK
-485 SLTSDKINVTTAA
+485 TLTSGKINVTTAA
-498 PIPSIEFMHDGEL
+498 PIPSIDFMHDGEL
-511 SLVAEPGTPSEA
+511 SLVAEPGIPSEA
-523 EELIVEVE
+523 EELLVGVE
-531 NINSDITIEV
+531 NITSDITIEV
-541 KAPFELSTNKAD
+541 KAPFELSSDKAE
-553 WAQKIVIKPEEDR
+553 WSQKIVIKPEEDR

-585 TAKTDKGETYTTDE
+585 TATTAKGETYTTDE

-607 EAIDFFE
+607 EAIDFVE
-614 DFEAATT
+614 DFEAEA
-621 KSGYDDATV
+621 SGSYNKNTV
-630 QGTMCVWN
+630 KGTMCVWN

-649 KAYKGSNYMRLG
+649 KAYEGSNYMRLG
-661 KSASSSFATAEDIA
+661 KSASSSFETAEDIA

-681 TFYAKAWDGA
+681 TFYAKAWDGDA
-691 EACTFKVDCST
+691 ACEFKVECSG
-702 DGGNNWKTAA
+702 DGANNWKTVAN
-712 TITLPKGEGYKKY
+712 ITLPKGEAYKKY

-738 FAQTAGNRA
+738 FVQTAGARA
-747 QFDNIAI
+747 HFDNIAI
-754 SHYRGGIEGV
+754 SHYRGGIAGV

-777 GQLIVS
+777 GQLVVS
-783 LIEQAKVQIYGIDGI
+783 LSEQAEVQVYGIDGI

>member
-1 MGTEFD
+1 
-7 TLRATEHYYKKPK
+7 
-20 HIKQQTNRIM
+20 M

-96 DVYPDGTIWDMY
+96 DVYSDGTIWDMY

-113 KPGTTCGNY
+113 KPGITCGNY

-167 PYGECAKGTT
+167 PYGECANGTT
-177 LPSNGNVK
+177 LPSNGSVK

-191 DCTFPG
+191 SCTFPG

-220 AAAYNDQIAGWNSKM
+220 AAAYNDKIAGWNSKM
-235 LAGNSYPVFSSWAI
+235 LAGNNYPAFSSWAI

-295 KKGQNWSTS
+295 KKGQNWSTN

-342 KEAISVSVSGTGF
+342 KEAISVSVSGAGF

-372 TTLTLTYTAP
+372 AILTLNYTAP
-382 AAGAATGTL
+382 AAGVAVGTL

-413 VGAATDISDESFVA
+413 VGAATDISDESFTA

-438 GTYTLHLLDA
+438 GTYTIYVLDA
-448 EGKAVASYP
+448 EGNAVASYP
-457 RTVKAKDEQYICG
+457 RTVKAKDEQYICS
-470 DLTPET
+470 DLSPET
-476 AYTYYVASK
+476 AYTYYVKSK
-485 SLTSDKINVTTAA
+485 TLTSGKINVTTAA
-498 PIPSIEFMHDGEL
+498 PIPSIDFMHDGEL
-511 SLVAEPGTPSEA
+511 SLVAEPGIPSEA
-523 EELIVEVE
+523 EELLVGVE
-531 NINSDITIEV
+531 NITSDITIEV
-541 KAPFELSTNKAD
+541 KAPFELSSDKAE
-553 WAQKIVIKPEEDR
+553 WSQKIVIKPEEDR

-585 TAKTDKGETYTTDE
+585 TATTAKGETYTTDE

-607 EAIDFFE
+607 EAIDFVE
-614 DFEAATT
+614 DFEAEA
-621 KSGYDDATV
+621 SGSYNKNTV
-630 QGTMCVWN
+630 KGTMCVWN

-649 KAYKGSNYMRLG
+649 KAYEGSNYMRLG
-661 KSASSSFATAEDIA
+661 KSASSSFETAEDIA

-681 TFYAKAWDGA
+681 TFYAKAWDGDA
-691 EACTFKVDCST
+691 ACEFKVECSG
-702 DGGNNWKTAA
+702 DGANNWKTVAN
-712 TITLPKGEGYKKY
+712 ITLPKGEAYKKY

-738 FAQTAGNRA
+738 FVQTAGARA
-747 QFDNIAI
+747 HFDNIAI
-754 SHYRGGIEGV
+754 SHYRGGIAGV

-777 GQLIVS
+777 GQLVVS
-783 LIEQAKVQIYGIDGI
+783 LSEQAEVQVYGIDGI

>member
-1 MGTEFD
+1 
-7 TLRATEHYYKKPK
+7 
-20 HIKQQTNRIM
+20 M

-113 KPGTTCGNY
+113 KPGITCGNY

-167 PYGECAKGTT
+167 PYGECANGTT
-177 LPSNGNVK
+177 LPSNGSVK

-191 DCTFPG
+191 SCTFPG

-220 AAAYNDQIAGWNSKM
+220 AAAYNDKIAGWNSKM
-235 LAGNSYPVFSSWAI
+235 LAGNNYPAFSSWAI

-295 KKGQNWSTS
+295 KKGQNWSTN

-314 TDGSTVDFGVTAVG
+314 SDGSTVDFGVTAVG

-342 KEAISVSVSGTGF
+342 KEAISVSVSGAGF
-355 AAGTTSIAA
+355 TAGTTSIAA

-372 TTLTLTYTAP
+372 AILTLNYTAP
-382 AAGAATGTL
+382 AAGVAVGTL

-413 VGAATDISDESFVA
+413 VGAATDISDESFTA

-438 GTYTLHLLDA
+438 GTYTIYVLDA
-448 EGKAVASYP
+448 EGNAVASYP
-457 RTVKAKDEQYICG
+457 RPVKAKDEQYICS
-470 DLTPET
+470 DLSPET
-476 AYTYYVASK
+476 AYTYYVKSK
-485 SLTSDKINVTTAA
+485 TLTSGKINVTTAA
-498 PIPSIEFMHDGEL
+498 PIPSIDFMHDGEL
-511 SLVAEPGTPSEA
+511 SLVAEPGIPSEA
-523 EELIVEVE
+523 EELLVGVE
-531 NINSDITIEV
+531 NITSDITIEV
-541 KAPFELSTNKAD
+541 KAPFELSSDKAE
-553 WAQKIVIKPEEDR
+553 WSQKIVIKPEEDR

-585 TAKTDKGETYTTDE
+585 TATTAKGETYTTDE

-607 EAIDFFE
+607 EAIDFVE
-614 DFEAATT
+614 DFEAEA
-621 KSGYDDATV
+621 SGSYNKNTV
-630 QGTMCVWN
+630 KGTMCVWN

-649 KAYKGSNYMRLG
+649 KAYEGSNYMRLG
-661 KSASSSFATAEDIA
+661 KSASSSFETAEDIA

-681 TFYAKAWDGA
+681 TFYAKAWDGDA
-691 EACTFKVDCST
+691 ACEFKVECSG
-702 DGGNNWKTAA
+702 DGGNNWKTVA
-712 TITLPKGEGYKKY
+712 TITLPKGEAYKKY

-738 FAQTAGNRA
+738 FVQTAGARA
-747 QFDNIAI
+747 HFDNIAI
-754 SHYRGGIEGV
+754 SHYRGGIAGV

-777 GQLIVS
+777 GQLVVS
-783 LIEQAKVQIYGIDGI
+783 LSEQAEVQVYGIDGI

>member
-1 MGTEFD
+1 
-7 TLRATEHYYKKPK
+7 
-20 HIKQQTNRIM
+20 M

-113 KPGTTCGNY
+113 KPGVTCGNY

-157 GKVNGQRSNF
+157 GKVNGQRSNN
-167 PYGECAKGTT
+167 PYGECANGTT
-177 LPSNGNVK
+177 LPSKGSVK

-191 DCTFPG
+191 NCTFPG

-220 AAAYNDQIAGWNSKM
+220 AAAYNDKIAGWKSPM
-235 LAGNSYPVFSSWAI
+235 LSGNSYPAFSSWAI

-295 KKGQNWSTS
+295 KKGQNWSAN

-314 TDGSTVDFGVTAVG
+314 SDGSTVDFGATAVG
-328 LARTKAVTVKAEGL
+328 MARIKTVTVKAEGL
-342 KEAISVSVSGTGF
+342 KSAINVSVSGTGF
-355 AAGTTSIAA
+355 AAATTSIAA
-364 DASMTTDG
+364 DAAMTTDG

-382 AAGAATGTL
+382 VAGAATGTL

-413 VGAATDISDESFVA
+413 VGAATDISDESFTA

-438 GTYTLHLLDA
+438 GTYTIYVLDA
-448 EGKAVASYP
+448 EGNAVASYP

-498 PIPSIEFMHDGEL
+498 PIPSIDFMHDGEL

-541 KAPFELSTNKAD
+541 KAPFELSSDKAE
-553 WAQKIVIKPEEDR
+553 WSQKIVIKPEEDR

-585 TAKTDKGETYTTDE
+585 TATTDKGETYTTDE

-614 DFEAATT
+614 DFEAAKT

-638 LHDAGVFAESK
+638 LHDAGVFDESK
-649 KAYKGSNYMRLG
+649 KAYAGSNYMRLG
-661 KSASSSFATAEDIA
+661 KSASSSFETAEDIA

-681 TFYAKAWDGA
+681 TFYAKAWDGDA
-691 EACTFKVDCST
+691 ACEFKVECSG

-712 TITLPKGEGYKKY
+712 TITLPKGEAYKKY
-725 TVTANVSGDVRVR
+725 AVTANVSGDVRVR
-738 FAQTAGNRA
+738 FVQTAGARA
-747 QFDNIAI
+747 HFDNIAI
-754 SHYRGGIEGV
+754 SHYRGGIAGV

-777 GQLIVS
+777 GQLVVS
-783 LIEQAKVQIYGIDGI
+783 LSEQAEVQVYGIDGI

>member
-1 MGTEFD
+1 
-7 TLRATEHYYKKPK
+7 
-20 HIKQQTNRIM
+20 M
-30 ILRYLKGAV
+30 ILRYLKSAV
-39 LALALASTA
+39 LTLALVSTA
-48 VAFAAEPAGYYST
+48 VAFAAGPTGYYST

-76 KVGPHTNVG
+76 KVGPHTVVS
-85 YNGLLSLYKTS
+85 YNELLTLYKTS

-113 KPGTTCGNY
+113 KYTTASCSGY
-122 KKVGDCYNREHSF
+122 KRVGDCYNREHSF

-140 NDAQPMYSEA
+140 NDAKPMYSDA
-150 FHIYPTD
+150 FHLYPTD

-167 PYGECAKGTT
+167 PYGECANGTT
-177 LPSNGNVK
+177 LPSNGSVK

-191 DCTFPG
+191 SCTFPG

-220 AAAYNDQIAGWNSKM
+220 AAAYNDKIAGWNSDM

-249 NLLLKWHREDPVSQ
+249 NLLMKWHREDPVSQ
-263 KELDRQEVVYG
+263 KELDRQEAVYD

-289 EYIWGN
+289 EYLWGN

-314 TDGSTVDFGVTAVG
+314 MDGSTVDFGVTAVG
-328 LARTKAVTVKAEGL
+328 LARTKTVTVKAEGL

-355 AAGTTSIAA
+355 AAAATSIAA
-364 DASMTTDG
+364 DAAMTTDG
-372 TTLTLTYTAP
+372 TSLTLTYTAP
-382 AAGAATGTL
+382 AAGTASGTL
-391 TLTSGT
+391 VLTSGS
-397 AKTTVKLTANA
+397 AKTSVKLTANA

-413 VGAATDISDESFVA
+413 VGAATDISDESFTA

-438 GTYTLHLLDA
+438 GTYTLYLLDA

-457 RTVKAKDEQYICG
+457 RTVKATAEQYVCG
-470 DLTPET
+470 DLSPET
-476 AYTYYVASK
+476 AYTFY
-485 SLTSDKINVTTAA
+485 LTSKTLTSNKVNVTTGA
-498 PIPSIEFMHDGEL
+498 PIPSIEFLHDGEL

-523 EELIVEVE
+523 EELLVAIE

-541 KAPFELSTNKAD
+541 NAPFELSSDKAE
-553 WAQKIVIKPEEDR
+553 WSQKIVIKPEEDR

-573 AKAGTFASSIIA
+573 AKTGTFASSIVA

-599 AEVSAKVT
+599 AEVSAKVA

-614 DFEAATT
+614 DFEAAVNG
-621 KSGYDDATV
+621 GYNAATV

-638 LHDAGVFAESK
+638 LNNAGVFDESK
-649 KAYKGSNYMRLG
+649 NAYAGSNYMRFG
-661 KSASSSFATAEDIA
+661 KSTSSSFETAEDIA

-681 TFYAKAWDGA
+681 TFYAKAWSGDV
-691 EACTFKVDCST
+691 ACDFKVECSN

-712 TITLPKGEGYKKY
+712 TVTLPQNGAYKKY

-738 FAQTAGNRA
+738 FAQTAGGRA
-747 QFDNIAI
+747 LFDNIAM

-777 GQLIVS
+777 GQLVVS
-783 LIEQAKVQIYGIDGI
+783 LTEQADVQIYGIDGI

-812 DLAKGLYIVVVD
+812 DLAKGLYIVVID

>member
-1 MGTEFD
+1 
-7 TLRATEHYYKKPK
+7 
-20 HIKQQTNRIM
+20 M

-76 KVGPHTNVG
+76 KVGDHTVVS
-85 YNGLLSLYKTS
+85 YNGLLTLYKTS

-113 KPGTTCGNY
+113 KPGVTCGNY
-122 KKVGDCYNREHSF
+122 SKVGDCYNREHSF

-140 NDAQPMYSEA
+140 NDAKPMYSDA
-150 FHIYPTD
+150 FHLYPTD
-157 GKVNGQRSNF
+157 GKVNGQRSNN
-167 PYGECAKGTT
+167 PYGECANGTT
-177 LPSNGNVK
+177 LPSNGSVK

-220 AAAYNDQIAGWNSKM
+220 AAAYNDKIAGWNSKM
-235 LAGNSYPVFSSWAI
+235 LAGNSYPAFSSWAI

-295 KKGQNWSTS
+295 KKGQNWSAN

-314 TDGSTVDFGVTAVG
+314 SDGSTVDFGVTAVG

-342 KEAISVSVSGTGF
+342 KEDISVSVSGAGF
-355 AAGTTSIAA
+355 TAGTTSIAA

-372 TTLTLTYTAP
+372 AILTLNYTAP
-382 AAGAATGTL
+382 AAGVAVGTL

-413 VGAATDISDESFVA
+413 VGAATDISDESFIA

-438 GTYTLHLLDA
+438 GTYTIYVLDA
-448 EGKAVASYP
+448 EGNAVASYP
-457 RTVKAKDEQYICG
+457 RTVKAKDEQYICS
-470 DLTPET
+470 DLSPET
-476 AYTYYVASK
+476 AYTYYVKSK
-485 SLTSDKINVTTAA
+485 TLTSGKINVTTAA
-498 PIPSIEFMHDGEL
+498 PIPSIDFMHDGEL
-511 SLVAEPGTPSEA
+511 SLVAEPGIPSEA
-523 EELIVEVE
+523 EELLVGVE
-531 NINSDITIEV
+531 NITSDITIEV
-541 KAPFELSTNKAD
+541 KAPFELSSDKAE
-553 WAQKIVIKPEEDR
+553 WSQKIVIKPEEDR

-585 TAKTDKGETYTTDE
+585 TATTAKGETYTTDE

-614 DFEAATT
+614 DFEAEA
-621 KSGYDDATV
+621 SGSYSKNTV
-630 QGTMCVWN
+630 KGTMCVWN

-649 KAYKGSNYMRLG
+649 KAYEGSNYMRLG
-661 KSASSSFATAEDIA
+661 KSASSSFETAEDIA

-681 TFYAKAWDGA
+681 TFYAKAWEGDA
-691 EACTFKVDCST
+691 ACEFKVECSG
-702 DGGNNWKTAA
+702 DGGNNWKTVA
-712 TITLPKGEGYKKY
+712 TVTLPKGETYKKY

-738 FAQTAGNRA
+738 FVQTAGARA
-747 QFDNIAI
+747 HFDNIAI
-754 SHYRGGIEGV
+754 SHYRGGIAGV

-777 GQLIVS
+777 GQLVVS
-783 LIEQAKVQIYGIDGI
+783 LSEQAEVQVYGIDGI
-798 TYFNGTLNAGDNAL
+798 TYFNGTLNDGDNAL

>member
-1 MGTEFD
+1 
-7 TLRATEHYYKKPK
+7 
-20 HIKQQTNRIM
+20 M

-76 KVGPHTNVG
+76 KVGPHTSVG
-85 YNGLLSLYKTS
+85 YDGLLKLYKTS

-113 KPGTTCGNY
+113 KPGVTCGNY

-167 PYGECAKGTT
+167 PYGECANGTT
-177 LPSNGNVK
+177 LPSNGSVK

-191 DCTFPG
+191 NCTFPG

-220 AAAYNDQIAGWNSKM
+220 AAAYNDKIAGWNSKM
-235 LAGNSYPVFSSWAI
+235 LAGNSYPAFSSWAI

-295 KKGQNWSTS
+295 KKGQNWSTN

-314 TDGSTVDFGVTAVG
+314 SDGSTVDFGVTAVG

-342 KEAISVSVSGTGF
+342 KEAISVSVSGAGF
-355 AAGTTSIAA
+355 TAGTTSIAA

-372 TTLTLTYTAP
+372 AILTLNYTAP
-382 AAGAATGTL
+382 AAGVAVGTL

-413 VGAATDISDESFVA
+413 VGAATDISDESFTA

-438 GTYTLHLLDA
+438 GTYTIYVLDA
-448 EGKAVASYP
+448 EGNAVTSYP

-470 DLTPET
+470 DLSPET
-476 AYTYYVASK
+476 AYTYYVKSK
-485 SLTSDKINVTTAA
+485 TLTSGKINVTTAP
-498 PIPSIEFMHDGEL
+498 PIPSIDFMYDGEL
-511 SLVAEPGTPSEA
+511 SLVAEPGIPSEA
-523 EELIVEVE
+523 EELLVGVE
-531 NINSDITIEV
+531 NITSDITIEV
-541 KAPFELSTNKAD
+541 KAPFELSSDKAE
-553 WAQKIVIKPEEDR
+553 WSQKIVIKPEEDR

-585 TAKTDKGETYTTDE
+585 TATTAKGETYTTDE

-614 DFEAATT
+614 DFEAEA
-621 KSGYDDATV
+621 SGSYSKNTV
-630 QGTMCVWN
+630 KGTMCVWN

-649 KAYKGSNYMRLG
+649 KAYEGSNYMRLG
-661 KSASSSFATAEDIA
+661 KSASSSFETAEDIA

-681 TFYAKAWDGA
+681 TFYAKAWDGDA
-691 EACTFKVDCST
+691 ACEFKVECSG
-702 DGGNNWKTAA
+702 DGGNNWKTV
-712 TITLPKGEGYKKY
+712 TTVTLPKGEAYKKY

-738 FAQTAGNRA
+738 FVQTAGARA
-747 QFDNIAI
+747 HFDNIAI
-754 SHYRGGIEGV
+754 SHYRGGIAGV

-777 GQLIVS
+777 GQLVVS
-783 LIEQAKVQIYGIDGI
+783 LSEQAEVQVYGIDGI
-798 TYFNGTLNAGDNAL
+798 TYFNGTLNDGDNAL

>member
-1 MGTEFD
+1 
-7 TLRATEHYYKKPK
+7 
-20 HIKQQTNRIM
+20 M

-48 VAFAAEPAGYYST
+48 VAFAAEPTGYYST

-76 KVGPHTNVG
+76 KVGSHTALG
-85 YNGLLSLYKTS
+85 YKTELLNLYKTS

-122 KKVGDCYNREHSF
+122 SKVGDCYNREHSF

-140 NDAQPMYSEA
+140 NDAMPMYSEA

-167 PYGECAKGTT
+167 PYGECANGTT
-177 LPSNGNVK
+177 LPSNGSVK

-191 DCTFPG
+191 SCTFPG

-220 AAAYNDQIAGWNSKM
+220 AAAYNDKIAGWNSKM
-235 LAGNSYPVFSSWAI
+235 LAGNSYPAFSSWAI

-295 KKGQNWSTS
+295 KKGQNWTTN

-342 KEAISVSVSGTGF
+342 KEAISVSVSGAGF

-372 TTLTLTYTAP
+372 AILTLNYTAP
-382 AAGAATGTL
+382 AAGVAVGTL

-413 VGAATDISDESFVA
+413 VGAATDISDESFTA

-438 GTYTLHLLDA
+438 GTYTIYVLDA
-448 EGKAVASYP
+448 EGNAVASYP
-457 RTVKAKDEQYICG
+457 RTVKAKDEQYICS
-470 DLTPET
+470 DLSPET
-476 AYTYYVASK
+476 AYTYYVKSK
-485 SLTSDKINVTTAA
+485 TLTSGKINVTTAA
-498 PIPSIEFMHDGEL
+498 PIPSIDFMHDGEL
-511 SLVAEPGTPSEA
+511 SLVAEPGIPSEA
-523 EELIVEVE
+523 EELLVGVE
-531 NINSDITIEV
+531 NITSDITIEV
-541 KAPFELSTNKAD
+541 KAPFELSSDKAE
-553 WAQKIVIKPEEDR
+553 WSQKIVIKPEEDR

-585 TAKTDKGETYTTDE
+585 TATTAKGETYTTDE

-607 EAIDFFE
+607 EAIDFVE
-614 DFEAATT
+614 DFEAEA
-621 KSGYDDATV
+621 SGSYNKNTV
-630 QGTMCVWN
+630 KGTMCVWN

-649 KAYKGSNYMRLG
+649 KAYEGSNYMRLG
-661 KSASSSFATAEDIA
+661 KSASSSFETAEDIA

-681 TFYAKAWDGA
+681 TFYAKAWDGDA
-691 EACTFKVDCST
+691 ACEFKVECSG
-702 DGGNNWKTAA
+702 DGGNNWKTVA
-712 TITLPKGEGYKKY
+712 TITLPKGEAYKKY

-738 FAQTAGNRA
+738 FVQTAGARA
-747 QFDNIAI
+747 HFDNIAI
-754 SHYRGGIEGV
+754 SHYRGGIAGV

-777 GQLIVS
+777 GQLVVS
-783 LIEQAKVQIYGIDGI
+783 LGEQAEVQVYGIDGI

>member
-1 MGTEFD
+1 
-7 TLRATEHYYKKPK
+7 
-20 HIKQQTNRIM
+20 M

-113 KPGTTCGNY
+113 KPGITCGNY

-140 NDAQPMYSEA
+140 NDAQPMFSEA

-167 PYGECAKGTT
+167 PYGECANGTT
-177 LPSNGNVK
+177 LPSNGSVK

-191 DCTFPG
+191 SCTFPG

-220 AAAYNDQIAGWNSKM
+220 AAAYNDKIAGWNSKM
-235 LAGNSYPVFSSWAI
+235 LAGNNYPAFSSWAI

-295 KKGQNWSTS
+295 KKGQNWSTN

-342 KEAISVSVSGTGF
+342 KEAISVSVSGAGF

-372 TTLTLTYTAP
+372 AILTLNYTAP
-382 AAGAATGTL
+382 AAGVAVGTL

-413 VGAATDISDESFVA
+413 VGAATDISDESFIA

-438 GTYTLHLLDA
+438 GTYTIYVLDA
-448 EGKAVASYP
+448 EGNAVASYP
-457 RTVKAKDEQYICG
+457 RTVKAKDEQYICS
-470 DLTPET
+470 DLSPET
-476 AYTYYVASK
+476 AYTYYVKSK
-485 SLTSDKINVTTAA
+485 TLTSGKINVTTAA
-498 PIPSIEFMHDGEL
+498 PIPSIDFMHDGEL
-511 SLVAEPGTPSEA
+511 SLVAEPGIPSEA
-523 EELIVEVE
+523 EELLVGVE
-531 NINSDITIEV
+531 NITSDITIEV
-541 KAPFELSTNKAD
+541 KAPFELSSDKAE
-553 WAQKIVIKPEEDR
+553 WSQKIVIKPEEDR

-585 TAKTDKGETYTTDE
+585 TATTAKGETYTTDE

-607 EAIDFFE
+607 EAIDFVE
-614 DFEAATT
+614 DFEAEA
-621 KSGYDDATV
+621 SGSYNKNTV
-630 QGTMCVWN
+630 KGTMCVWN

-649 KAYKGSNYMRLG
+649 KAYEGSNYMRLG
-661 KSASSSFATAEDIA
+661 KSASSSFETAEDIA

-681 TFYAKAWDGA
+681 TFYAKAWDGDA
-691 EACTFKVDCST
+691 ACEFKVECSG
-702 DGGNNWKTAA
+702 DGGNNWKTVE
-712 TITLPKGEGYKKY
+712 TITLPKGEAYKKY

-738 FAQTAGNRA
+738 FVQTAGARA
-747 QFDNIAI
+747 HFDNIAI
-754 SHYRGGIEGV
+754 SHYRGGIAGV

-777 GQLIVS
+777 GQLVVS
-783 LIEQAKVQIYGIDGI
+783 LGEQAEVQVYGIDGI

>member
-1 MGTEFD
+1 
-7 TLRATEHYYKKPK
+7 
-20 HIKQQTNRIM
+20 M

-96 DVYPDGTIWDMY
+96 DVYSDGTIWDMY

-113 KPGTTCGNY
+113 KPGITCGNY

-167 PYGECAKGTT
+167 PYGECANGTT
-177 LPSNGNVK
+177 LPSNGSVK

-191 DCTFPG
+191 SCTFPG

-220 AAAYNDQIAGWNSKM
+220 AAAYNDKIAGWNSKM
-235 LAGNSYPVFSSWAI
+235 LAGNNYPAFSPWAI

-295 KKGQNWSTS
+295 KKGQNWSTN

-328 LARTKAVTVKAEGL
+328 SARTKAVTVKAEGL
-342 KEAISVSVSGTGF
+342 KEAISVSVSGAGF
-355 AAGTTSIAA
+355 TAGTTSIAA

-372 TTLTLTYTAP
+372 AILTLNYTAP
-382 AAGAATGTL
+382 AAGVAVGTL

-413 VGAATDISDESFVA
+413 VGAATDISDESFTA

-438 GTYTLHLLDA
+438 GTYTIYVLDA
-448 EGKAVASYP
+448 EGNAVASYP

-470 DLTPET
+470 DLSPET
-476 AYTYYVASK
+476 AYTYYVKSK
-485 SLTSDKINVTTAA
+485 TLTSGKINVTTAA
-498 PIPSIEFMHDGEL
+498 PIPSIDFMHDGEL
-511 SLVAEPGTPSEA
+511 SLVAEPGIPSEA
-523 EELIVEVE
+523 EELLVGVE
-531 NINSDITIEV
+531 NITSDITIEV
-541 KAPFELSTNKAD
+541 KAPFELSSDKAE
-553 WAQKIVIKPEEDR
+553 WSQKIVIKPEEDR

-585 TAKTDKGETYTTDE
+585 TATTAKGETYTTDE

-607 EAIDFFE
+607 EAIDFVE
-614 DFEAATT
+614 DFEAEA
-621 KSGYDDATV
+621 SGSYNKNTV
-630 QGTMCVWN
+630 KGTMCVWN

-649 KAYKGSNYMRLG
+649 KAYEGSNYMRLG
-661 KSASSSFATAEDIA
+661 KSASSSFETAEDIA

-681 TFYAKAWDGA
+681 TFYAKAWDGDA
-691 EACTFKVDCST
+691 ACEFKVECSG
-702 DGGNNWKTAA
+702 DGGNNWKTVA
-712 TITLPKGEGYKKY
+712 TITLPKGEAYKKY

-738 FAQTAGNRA
+738 FVQTAGARA
-747 QFDNIAI
+747 HFDNIAI
-754 SHYRGGIEGV
+754 SHYRGGIAGV

-777 GQLIVS
+777 GQLVVS
-783 LIEQAKVQIYGIDGI
+783 LGEQAEVQVYGIDGI

>member
-1 MGTEFD
+1 
-7 TLRATEHYYKKPK
+7 
-20 HIKQQTNRIM
+20 M

-96 DVYPDGTIWDMY
+96 DVYSDGTIWDMY

-113 KPGTTCGNY
+113 KPGITCGNY

-167 PYGECAKGTT
+167 PYGECANGTT
-177 LPSNGNVK
+177 LPSNGSVK

-191 DCTFPG
+191 SCTFPG

-220 AAAYNDQIAGWNSKM
+220 AAAYNDKIAGWNSKM
-235 LAGNSYPVFSSWAI
+235 LAGNNYPAFSSWAI

-295 KKGQNWSTS
+295 KKGQNWSTN

-342 KEAISVSVSGTGF
+342 KEAISVSVSGAGF

-372 TTLTLTYTAP
+372 AILTLNYTAP
-382 AAGAATGTL
+382 AAGVAVGTL

-413 VGAATDISDESFVA
+413 VGAATDISDESFTA

-438 GTYTLHLLDA
+438 GTYTIYVLDA
-448 EGKAVASYP
+448 EGNAVASYP
-457 RTVKAKDEQYICG
+457 RTVKAKDEQYICS
-470 DLTPET
+470 DLSPET
-476 AYTYYVASK
+476 AYTYYVKSK
-485 SLTSDKINVTTAA
+485 TLTSGKINVTTAA
-498 PIPSIEFMHDGEL
+498 PIPSIDFMHDGEL
-511 SLVAEPGTPSEA
+511 SLVAEPGIPSEA
-523 EELIVEVE
+523 EELLVGVE
-531 NINSDITIEV
+531 NITSDITIEV
-541 KAPFELSTNKAD
+541 KAPFELSSDKAE
-553 WAQKIVIKPEEDR
+553 WSQKIVIKPEEDR

-585 TAKTDKGETYTTDE
+585 TATTAKGETYTTDE

-607 EAIDFFE
+607 EAIDFVE
-614 DFEAATT
+614 DFEAEA
-621 KSGYDDATV
+621 SGSYNKNTV
-630 QGTMCVWN
+630 KGTMCVWN

-649 KAYKGSNYMRLG
+649 KAYEGSNYMRLG
-661 KSASSSFATAEDIA
+661 KSASSSFETAEDIA

-681 TFYAKAWDGA
+681 TFYAKAWDGDA
-691 EACTFKVDCST
+691 ACEFKVECSG
-702 DGGNNWKTAA
+702 DGGNNWKTVA
-712 TITLPKGEGYKKY
+712 TITLPKGEAYKKY

-738 FAQTAGNRA
+738 FVQTAGARA
-747 QFDNIAI
+747 HFDNIAI
-754 SHYRGGIEGV
+754 SHYRGGIAGV

-777 GQLIVS
+777 GQLVVS
-783 LIEQAKVQIYGIDGI
+783 LGEQAEVQVYGIDGI

>member
-1 MGTEFD
+1 
-7 TLRATEHYYKKPK
+7 
-20 HIKQQTNRIM
+20 M

-85 YNGLLSLYKTS
+85 YDGLWNLYKTS
-96 DVYPDGTIWDMY
+96 DVYPGTADIWDMY

-113 KPGTTCGNY
+113 KTSDKHCGNY

-167 PYGECAKGTT
+167 PYGECANGTT
-177 LPSNGNVK
+177 LPSNGSVK

-191 DCTFPG
+191 SCTFPG

-220 AAAYNDQIAGWNSKM
+220 AAAYNDKIAGWKSPM
-235 LAGNSYPVFSSWAI
+235 LSGNSYPAFSSWAI

-295 KKGQNWSTS
+295 KKGQNWSTN
-304 ISADPAFLLP
+304 IRADPAFLLP

-342 KEAISVSVSGTGF
+342 KEAISVSVSGAGF

-372 TTLTLTYTAP
+372 AILTLNYTAP
-382 AAGAATGTL
+382 AAGVAVGTL

-413 VGAATDISDESFVA
+413 VGAATDISDESFIA

-438 GTYTLHLLDA
+438 GTYTIYVLDA
-448 EGKAVASYP
+448 EGNAVASYP
-457 RTVKAKDEQYICG
+457 RTVKAKDEQYICS
-470 DLTPET
+470 DLSPET
-476 AYTYYVASK
+476 AYTYYVKSK
-485 SLTSDKINVTTAA
+485 TLTSGKINVTTAA
-498 PIPSIEFMHDGEL
+498 PIPSIDFMHDGEL
-511 SLVAEPGTPSEA
+511 SLVAEPGIPSEA
-523 EELIVEVE
+523 EELLVGVE
-531 NINSDITIEV
+531 NITSDITIEV
-541 KAPFELSTNKAD
+541 KAPFELSSDKAE
-553 WAQKIVIKPEEDR
+553 WSQKIVIKPEEDR

-573 AKAGTFASSIIA
+573 DKAGTFASSIIA
-585 TAKTDKGETYTTDE
+585 TATTAKGETYTTDE

-614 DFEAATT
+614 DFEAAKT

-638 LHDAGVFAESK
+638 LHDAGVFDESK
-649 KAYKGSNYMRLG
+649 NAYAGKNYMRFG
-661 KSASSSFATAEDIA
+661 KTSSSSFETAEDIA

-681 TFYAKAWDGA
+681 TFYARAWTGDA
-691 EACTFKVDCST
+691 ACEFKVECSG
-702 DGGNNWKTAA
+702 DGGNNWKTVA
-712 TITLPKGEGYKKY
+712 TITLPKGEAYKKY

-738 FAQTAGNRA
+738 FVQTAGARA
-747 QFDNIAI
+747 HFDNIAI
-754 SHYRGGIEGV
+754 SHYRGGIAGV

-777 GQLIVS
+777 GQLVVS
-783 LIEQAKVQIYGIDGI
+783 LSEQAEVQVYGIDGI

>member
-1 MGTEFD
+1 
-7 TLRATEHYYKKPK
+7 
-20 HIKQQTNRIM
+20 M

-76 KVGPHTNVG
+76 KVGPHDIVS
-85 YNGLLSLYKTS
+85 YDGLWSLYRTS
-96 DVYPDGTIWDMY
+96 DVYPGTTDIWDMY

-113 KPGTTCGNY
+113 KTNDKKCGNY
-122 KKVGDCYNREHSF
+122 QKVGDCINREHSF

-140 NDAQPMYSEA
+140 NDAKPMYSDA
-150 FHIYPTD
+150 FHLYPTD

-167 PYGECAKGTT
+167 PYGECANGTT
-177 LPSNGNVK
+177 LPSNGSVK

-220 AAAYNDQIAGWNSKM
+220 AAAYNDNIAGWNSKM

-295 KKGQNWSTS
+295 KKGQNWSAN

-314 TDGSTVDFGVTAVG
+314 SDGSTVDFGVTAVG
-328 LARTKAVTVKAEGL
+328 LARTKAVTIKAEGL
-342 KEAISVSVSGTGF
+342 KEAISVSVSGAGF

-372 TTLTLTYTAP
+372 AILTLTYTAP
-382 AAGAATGTL
+382 AAGVAVGTL

-413 VGAATDISDESFVA
+413 VGAATDISDESFTA

-438 GTYTLHLLDA
+438 GTYTIYVLDA

-585 TAKTDKGETYTTDE
+585 TATTAKGETYTTDE

-607 EAIDFFE
+607 EAIDFVE
-614 DFEAATT
+614 DFEAEA
-621 KSGYDDATV
+621 SGSYSKNTV
-630 QGTMCVWN
+630 KGTMCVWN

-649 KAYKGSNYMRLG
+649 KAYEGSNYMRLG
-661 KSASSSFATAEDIA
+661 KSASSSFETAEDIA
-675 GGVGEI
+675 GGVGDI
-681 TFYAKAWDGA
+681 TFYAKAWDGDA
-691 EACTFKVDCST
+691 ACEFKVECSG
-702 DGGNNWKTAA
+702 DGGNNWKTVA
-712 TITLPKGEGYKKY
+712 TITLPKGEAYKKY

-783 LIEQAKVQIYGIDGI
+783 LTEQAKVQIYGIDGI

>member
-1 MGTEFD
+1 
-7 TLRATEHYYKKPK
+7 
-20 HIKQQTNRIM
+20 M

-76 KVGPHTNVG
+76 KVRDHTVVS
-85 YNGLLSLYKTS
+85 YNGLWSLYKTS
-96 DVYPDGTIWDMY
+96 DVYSDGTIWDMY

-113 KPGTTCGNY
+113 KPNTTCGNY
-122 KKVGDCYNREHSF
+122 TKVGDCYNREHSF

-140 NDAQPMYSEA
+140 NDAKPMYSDA
-150 FHIYPTD
+150 FHLYPTD
-157 GKVNGQRSNF
+157 GKVNNQRSNF
-167 PYGECAKGTT
+167 PYGECANGTT
-177 LPSNGNVK
+177 LPSSGSVK

-191 DCTFPG
+191 SCTFPG

-220 AAAYNDQIAGWNSKM
+220 AAAYNDKIAGWNSKM
-235 LAGNSYPVFSSWAI
+235 LAGNNYPAFSSWAI

-295 KKGQNWSTS
+295 KKGQNWSTN

-314 TDGSTVDFGVTAVG
+314 TDGSTIDFGVTAVG
-328 LARTKAVTVKAEGL
+328 LTRTKAVTVKAEGL
-342 KEAISVSVSGTGF
+342 KEAISVSVSGAGF

-372 TTLTLTYTAP
+372 AILTLNYTAP
-382 AAGAATGTL
+382 AAGVAVGTL

-413 VGAATDISDESFVA
+413 VGAATDISDESFIA

-438 GTYTLHLLDA
+438 GTYTIYVLDA
-448 EGKAVASYP
+448 EGNAVASYP
-457 RTVKAKDEQYICG
+457 RTVKAKDEQYICS
-470 DLTPET
+470 DLSPET
-476 AYTYYVASK
+476 AYTYYVKSK
-485 SLTSDKINVTTAA
+485 TLTSGKINVTTAA
-498 PIPSIEFMHDGEL
+498 PIPSIDFMHDGEL
-511 SLVAEPGTPSEA
+511 SLVAEPGIPSEA
-523 EELIVEVE
+523 EELLVGVE
-531 NINSDITIEV
+531 NITSDITIEV
-541 KAPFELSTNKAD
+541 KDPFELSSDKAE
-553 WAQKIVIKPEEDR
+553 WSQKIVIKPEEDR

-585 TAKTDKGETYTTDE
+585 TATTAKGETYTTDE

-607 EAIDFFE
+607 EAIDFVE
-614 DFEAATT
+614 DFEAEA
-621 KSGYDDATV
+621 SGSYNKNTV
-630 QGTMCVWN
+630 KGTMCVWN

-649 KAYKGSNYMRLG
+649 KAYEGSNYMRLG
-661 KSASSSFATAEDIA
+661 KSASSSFETAEDIA

-681 TFYAKAWDGA
+681 TFYAKAWDGDA
-691 EACTFKVDCST
+691 ACEFKVECSG
-702 DGGNNWKTAA
+702 DGGNNWKTVA
-712 TITLPKGEGYKKY
+712 TVTLPKGEAYKKY

-738 FAQTAGNRA
+738 FVQTAGARA
-747 QFDNIAI
+747 HFDNIAI
-754 SHYRGGIEGV
+754 SHYRGGIAGV

-777 GQLIVS
+777 GQLVVS
-783 LIEQAKVQIYGIDGI
+783 LSEQAEVQVYGIDGI

>member
-1 MGTEFD
+1 
-7 TLRATEHYYKKPK
+7 
-20 HIKQQTNRIM
+20 M

-96 DVYPDGTIWDMY
+96 DVYSDGTIWDMY

-113 KPGTTCGNY
+113 KPGITCGNY

-167 PYGECAKGTT
+167 PYGECANGTT
-177 LPSNGNVK
+177 LPSNGSVK

-191 DCTFPG
+191 SCTFPG

-220 AAAYNDQIAGWNSKM
+220 AAAYNDKIAGWNSKM
-235 LAGNSYPVFSSWAI
+235 LAGNNYPAFSSWAI

-295 KKGQNWSTS
+295 KKGQNWSTN

-342 KEAISVSVSGTGF
+342 KEAISVSVSGAGF

-372 TTLTLTYTAP
+372 AILTLNYTAP
-382 AAGAATGTL
+382 AAGVAVGTL

-413 VGAATDISDESFVA
+413 VGAATDISDESFTA

-438 GTYTLHLLDA
+438 GTYTIYVLDA
-448 EGKAVASYP
+448 EGNAVASYP
-457 RTVKAKDEQYICG
+457 RTVKAKDEQYICS
-470 DLTPET
+470 DLSPET
-476 AYTYYVASK
+476 AYTYYVKSK
-485 SLTSDKINVTTAA
+485 TLTSGKINVTTAA
-498 PIPSIEFMHDGEL
+498 PIPSIDFMHDGEL
-511 SLVAEPGTPSEA
+511 SLVAEPGIPSEA
-523 EELIVEVE
+523 EELLVGVE
-531 NINSDITIEV
+531 NITSDITIEV
-541 KAPFELSTNKAD
+541 KAPFELSSDKAE
-553 WAQKIVIKPEEDR
+553 WSQKIVIKPEEDR

-585 TAKTDKGETYTTDE
+585 TATTAKGETYTTDE

-607 EAIDFFE
+607 EAIDFVE
-614 DFEAATT
+614 DFEAEA
-621 KSGYDDATV
+621 SGSYNKNTV
-630 QGTMCVWN
+630 KGTMCVWN

-649 KAYKGSNYMRLG
+649 KAYEGSNYMRLG
-661 KSASSSFATAEDIA
+661 KSASSSFETAEDIA

-681 TFYAKAWDGA
+681 TFYAKAWDGDA
-691 EACTFKVDCST
+691 ACEFKVECSG
-702 DGGNNWKTAA
+702 DGGNNWKTVE
-712 TITLPKGEGYKKY
+712 TITLPKGEAYKKY

-738 FAQTAGNRA
+738 FVQTAGARA
-747 QFDNIAI
+747 HFDNIAI
-754 SHYRGGIEGV
+754 SHYRGGIAGV

-777 GQLIVS
+777 GQLVVS
-783 LIEQAKVQIYGIDGI
+783 LGEQAEVQVYGIDGI

>member
-1 MGTEFD
+1 
-7 TLRATEHYYKKPK
+7 
-20 HIKQQTNRIM
+20 M

-372 TTLTLTYTAP
+372 TTLTLPYTAP

-764 ESDYHAWTAYSLN
+764 ESDYHAWTAYSFN
-777 GQLIVS
+777 GQLVVS

>member
-1 MGTEFD
+1 
-7 TLRATEHYYKKPK
+7 
-20 HIKQQTNRIM
+20 M

-48 VAFAAEPAGYYST
+48 VAFAAEPTGYYST

-96 DVYPDGTIWDMY
+96 DVYSDGTIWDMY

-113 KPGTTCGNY
+113 KPGITCGNY

-167 PYGECAKGTT
+167 PYGECANGTT
-177 LPSNGNVK
+177 LPSNGSVK

-191 DCTFPG
+191 SCTFPG

-220 AAAYNDQIAGWNSKM
+220 AAAYNDKIAGWNSKM
-235 LAGNSYPVFSSWAI
+235 LAGNSYPAFSSWAI

-295 KKGQNWSTS
+295 KKGQNWSTN

-342 KEAISVSVSGTGF
+342 KEAISVSVSGAGF

-372 TTLTLTYTAP
+372 AILTLNYTAP
-382 AAGAATGTL
+382 AAGVAVGTL

-413 VGAATDISDESFVA
+413 VGAATDISDESFTA

-438 GTYTLHLLDA
+438 GTYTIYVLDA
-448 EGKAVASYP
+448 EGNAVASYP

-470 DLTPET
+470 DLSPET
-476 AYTYYVASK
+476 AYTYYVKSK
-485 SLTSDKINVTTAA
+485 TLTSGKINVTTAA
-498 PIPSIEFMHDGEL
+498 PIPSIDFMHDGEL
-511 SLVAEPGTPSEA
+511 SLVAEPGIPSEA
-523 EELIVEVE
+523 EELLVGVE
-531 NINSDITIEV
+531 NITSDITIEV
-541 KAPFELSTNKAD
+541 KAPFELSSDKAE
-553 WAQKIVIKPEEDR
+553 WSQKIVIKPEEDR

-585 TAKTDKGETYTTDE
+585 TATTAKGETYTTDE

-607 EAIDFFE
+607 EAIDFVE
-614 DFEAATT
+614 DFEAEA
-621 KSGYDDATV
+621 SGSYNKNTV
-630 QGTMCVWN
+630 KGTMCVWN

-649 KAYKGSNYMRLG
+649 KAYEGSNYMRLG
-661 KSASSSFATAEDIA
+661 KSASSSFETAEDIA

-681 TFYAKAWDGA
+681 TFYAKAWDGDA
-691 EACTFKVDCST
+691 ACEFKVECSG
-702 DGGNNWKTAA
+702 DGANNWKTVA
-712 TITLPKGEGYKKY
+712 TVTLPKGEAYKKY

-738 FAQTAGNRA
+738 FVQTAGARA
-747 QFDNIAI
+747 HFDNIAI
-754 SHYRGGIEGV
+754 SHYRGGIAGV

-777 GQLIVS
+777 GQLVVS
-783 LIEQAKVQIYGIDGI
+783 LSEQAEVQVYGIDGI